1 MAEHTQKE
9 IDSAILGFSS
19 GNYTPASTSS
29 TPDNATAQAAA
40 KKVQAQA
47 TNTGRGNTSYA
58 RNEALATHQKLAA
71 QNTLSYTDI
80 ANAAYWNSTKG
91 RGHASTARNT
101 YMTSTPAA
109 RALEA
114 GLGKYGSTMEWYNN
128 IKSER
133 DKAKTALS
141 FLNDEK
147 KNRDTLNRAKATWA
161 AENWSRDE
169 VEEDDLDE
177 RISAAE
183 RALQMAEEEYGY
195 AKDYND
201 YELDS
206 AWEQNLLDNGIS
218 WGNAYGSTHQ
228 AQVGLQQQINNVYAE
243 LQRVQRENK
252 NAGIFGAG
260 MREEASAAK
269 VAELEAEYD
278 RLLEQQEMVDRRQ
291 KYALSKMSEDS
302 QAVARGQLRADFLLE
317 QDERTQ
323 QQGKAEFIEN
333 YTKGNTMGGVW
344 DALRSD
350 RSDFMPTNAWSQEQL
365 LKYQTLLGYGYED
378 RAREYA
384 AQTNKSINDTKME
397 EATQSKYEWG
407 YGADATGVGRA
418 LRTVAGTAATVA
430 TAPERL
436 ASYLNK
442 VQDVY
447 TTGVYTGEDRAQL
460 HDYAEAIASG
470 RAQAMNDRH
479 GTIDGK
485 GWGDLYQAIN
495 SVAQSMVYGNALGK
509 AGTLAIFFGQAADSG
524 FDEAIAR
531 GATGEQAALSGLL
544 SGAAE
549 VIAEK
554 IPLDNLLATDKAA
567 ARGLAKS
574 ILKQSGLEGAEE
586 GITSLMNT
594 FADKLVMGDKS
605 ALDQQIKELMAEGMS
620 YEDARAKTMRD
631 YANSVAWDVVIGA
644 VSGGISSGVQYGVD
658 AISPY
663 TDRYGADA
671 QTLIEEAKQI
681 KDKSGT
687 LRKAEAKVSKGKAI
701 SNATAKKLVT
711 TVNRSRVVDAVE
723 KQINARSPEIEQKT
737 ARSLANAVVAKS
749 RSERLTDNQ
758 RKLIEKNTELVT
770 EIEKDMSDSNPA
782 DWVKAIGVR
791 GAEAAVYGDRNVINA
806 QQQRDETMLN
816 SGEYAE
822 AKAANIEDGQ
832 DVQEYSEDFD
842 VVAEVFGNSNNYQS
856 FDEVWDSIKADTILT
871 EAQARN
877 AWETGKARLA
887 KTDMSPRL
895 TRKGTGNLSFEAV
908 SDGGVQYEAP
918 SAEETETFKRSAR
931 YQYLEAL
938 AKKIGV
944 DIVFFK
950 GGAEGINGKYQNGTV
965 YLAIDASPT
974 KYDTV
979 DGYVML
985 TAAHELIHYIRE
997 TSPARYAELKDFVTK
1012 HLIEQGKLENGKTLT
1027 ALIAAKRRAYANAG
1041 VELSVDAAVEEVI
1054 ADACEMML
1062 KDNMLVAELRGEN
1075 PGLHGMMSKWLK
1087 KFIAKVKAAF
1097 TGLDAHHAE
1106 AKGMMD
1112 SFDELQRIWNLGLT
1126 EAAQAEVM
1134 EQEGDFSPDHDGV
1147 VVDEAGEPV
1156 AMSTREG
1163 SVQLSIKTY
1172 EDSGRDAFRSYLEK
1186 CVASNRLTEAEMQEM
1201 LDGIEDI
1208 YQVCKEFKDEYA
1220 PFSKWSDAEVIR
1232 DTYGKPVFSVVTPN
1246 GDYKMNLDFSLVCR
1260 KRRTLD
1266 AVFNEMSKR
1275 GIIDD
1280 FELGQKSVVRINE
1293 IIRKHGFETACALCF
1308 VDAKRF
1314 RQAAMADSFVSL
1326 YNELVKSLVPEGR
1339 QGDITHFNF
1348 GGSALY
1354 DREAGKQGIDTWN
1367 NSELDFSHLRDVM
1380 KNYGKGTVEHKA
1392 AKYIMEHAEGRKLL
1406 FRGDFMSSAGFDEV
1420 KIKNKDILKLYN
1432 SKKGTGG
1439 PKAAF
1444 GDVQY
1449 MNEILSKSRSWTPGK
1464 AYDVGGVRVQ
1474 SFSDYVPRMVFDYV
1488 QMIYDLA
1495 AVQLPAHA
1503 YTKEA
1508 LFVKQFGLA
1517 GIKINMSLIPAI
1529 ADNGIAPGLDA
1540 RGNYVWAGES
1550 FDYAT
1555 AVEVQNAEGY
1565 TENCGTICVGVSD
1578 EHIRKLIDDPNIRM
1592 VIPYHKSGLNPIVA
1606 HMNRV
1611 AAFTDYTDKQRTKGS
1626 DGVAVKKDFD
1636 FNKQL
1641 HRMGADGDPKMVAQM
1656 YLDWCADN
1664 GYTPKFADFADSE
1677 NYYKLLIDFTVY
1689 DKSGMYVPQRAV
1701 KGVFPKKGDAFGTMS
1716 QLIRSGLE
1724 EDAVIE
1730 GRRDESIGSIVDEI
1744 ARSIPKAEAD
1754 IAEVQVAQAEGD
1766 VEAAYVRD
1774 ISGGKYAI
1782 KYPQF
1787 SEADIKKNSET
1798 LRSMDVVKT
1807 LSGDEFKDDGNRLF
1821 DKVTAFFNSLGNN
1834 VYSDVFGDVA
1844 LTRSSA
1850 RSDIRHGLTKNKIT
1864 SFAAIPEVIKNG
1876 TVIDYFKKDSN
1887 LERIVVAAPISISDE
1902 KYYMG
1907 VMLQRDK
1914 SSQRLYLHDVV
1925 IEKEPTSQTAEH
1937 LSTTG
1942 PLASEGKLY
1951 ITNILHKALGVNENT
1966 DAPRTL
1972 SIKDEAQSDRMLL
1985 ANTLYSAAQNDGER
1999 RRLNNYKAQIDVF
2012 EDIQQQLADA
2022 EDELSR
2028 AYRTGDKQAI
2038 AKAQRERN
2046 ALTEKL
2052 IRADKKLLE
2061 LQATKPLKELMA
2073 RVKQDTRRHTQRLSY
2088 ERRNKKELRD
2098 KIKKL
2103 HKDMTA
2109 QLLKP
2114 KENKYVPTPLLKT
2127 VAELLDEINLDSGR
2141 SEKIKAKMTEL
2152 SGQYQAIAKSNEYGY
2167 AFDNEVAGMIAQL
2180 QTVIAEK
2187 DDTSIYHMSKA
2198 ELEMV
2203 YNTMKAINHTV
2214 RESVKLIGV
2223 EENRNIF
2230 ELAKAMMKETGKAN
2244 PVASKLAN
2252 KYINAT
2258 LRPDVFFKRMGG
2270 YVKNSVWQFMG
2281 DMLNEAQ
2288 RKQTQL
2294 QMEGAAI
2301 FEELMRDTDA
2311 FDKMTDP
2318 KNLIDIGLE
2327 DESGKPVLVTMD
2339 IALKI
2344 YMDTMAEDN
2353 ARHFMSGGYTIPNMR
2368 EYYKGKVS
2376 DAFSRGSV
2384 TIHGFGPLLADL
2396 EHQLRS
2402 AETEEEQAEIKQKI
2416 EQAEADAATWVE
2428 TLRQN
2433 IFEQMGEYEMQWVSA
2448 AEKFFNQFSQRVLNE
2463 TTMAVYGFEKA
2474 TVPYYVPIHTDAA
2487 YRQAN
2492 FESISR
2498 DMSLENSGFM
2508 KQRVKASNPVLA
2520 EGIVDVINGQI
2531 DKVAKYAAMM
2541 PAIRNFQKVY
2551 GKSTS
2556 GFENS
2561 VQAAVRSKYGNEAL
2575 KYIENIITD
2584 LTSPRRTEGGL
2595 LGEFAD
2601 RLRGN
2606 LAQAALTVNPRVAL
2620 EQATSYPKA
2629 AVIVG
2634 YGPLLKAMRD
2644 IRSNP
2649 IKDAEVR
2656 AEIAQWT
2663 PLMWY
2668 RMKGYF
2674 DRDIGDLRNDK
2685 QMLDKVNNKLKFI
2698 TGWIEAVEGSTVG
2711 QMWYAA
2717 QYYVEDTTDLERG
2730 TDEFMQETAKI
2741 FNRIVEQTQANYTMF
2756 QRPDI
2761 LRNPNAIVKQLT
2773 MFMTERLQNAN
2784 MVFDAVGTYNAYVKD
2799 YRNGENDVTE
2809 EDVRRAKQTVVRTTS
2824 SLMAATAASVAFKL
2838 ATDALM
2844 YSMKG
2849 YRDDDEELTAESII
2863 GQAIENFFESI
2874 AGNFLWGSELF
2885 SIMRSVITGETYYGI
2900 SLGGVETFTDALN
2913 ALVKTIQEPTWENW
2927 KKSIKT
2933 GMQMLGIPLNN
2944 GIKIYNAIAYRIKDA
2959 QEDNYW
2965 GDFASEV
2972 KLTEEQRN
2980 KQLYKAVVNGDD
2992 KKVNRLFEYY
3002 GTEAEADA
3010 ALAKHIKTMYQNDEL
3025 SAEEAQAQLE
3035 DYASMSEYDAKLDI
3049 SKLTCKKETGIAYED
3064 LRQAFI
3070 DKQITEEQAVEYRAK
3085 YGLYDKS
3092 DAEKEVRQWACERET
3107 GYAYDDLP
3115 KYLASED
3122 ITKQQAI
3129 EYRMEYGGQDLEDA
3143 SVQVTKW
3150 MGEIETG
3157 IPYNKVEDYYRD
3169 GLVTYDELVDYY
3181 MKYWSYD
3188 ELKAIQVADKR
3199 AFIGTDERLEDASL
3213 AAVSGYYGYCE
3224 EANVDKYMYLTAYQ
3238 FCYAVRADKDAN
3250 GKSISG
3256 TALKKKLVYIDGLN
3270 LQSFQKTAI
3279 AKAIGITDKQL
3290 KKYKA
3295 AWL

>member
-1 MAEHTQKE
+1 MASR
-9 IDSAILGFSS
+9 DSEFAARIAATSS
-19 GNYTPASTSS
+19 APSQTTSTASTSAKS
-29 TPDNATAQAAA
+29 RDAEFIERMNKQGVTAQPYSIGFREMP
-40 KKVQAQA
+40 K
-47 TNTGRGNTSYA
+47 TSSSNSKESKA
-58 RNEALATHQKLAA
+58 FA
-71 QNTLSYTDI
+71 SYT
-80 ANAAYWNSTKG
+80 
-91 RGHASTARNT
+91 
-101 YMTSTPAA
+101 
-109 RALEA
+109 A
-114 GLGKYGSTMEWYNN
+114 GKQRYGSTAAWFNN

-133 DKAKTALS
+133 NKARTALFS
-141 FLNDEK
+141 LNDEK
-147 KNRDTLNRAKATWA
+147 KSRDTLNRAKATWA

-177 RISAAE
+177 RITAAE

-195 AKDYND
+195 AKYYND
-201 YELDS
+201 LEMDS
-206 AWEQNLLDNGIS
+206 AWEQNLRDQGIS
-218 WGNAYGSTHQ
+218 WGNAYTSTYQ
-228 AQVGLQQQINNVYAE
+228 AQAGLQRQIDNVYAE
-243 LQRVQRENK
+243 LQSAQRENK
-252 NAGIFGAG
+252 NAGVFGAG
-260 MREEASAAK
+260 MREEASAAR
-269 VAELEAEYD
+269 VAELEETYD
-278 RLLEQQEMVDRRQ
+278 RLLDQMEMVGRRNQ
-291 KYALSKMSEDS
+291 YALDMMTKDA
-302 QAVARGQLRADFLLE
+302 QAVERGQLRGDFLLE

-365 LKYQTLLGYGYED
+365 LEYQTLLGYGYED

-384 AQTNKSINDTKME
+384 AATNKSINDAKMK
-397 EATQSKYEWG
+397 EATAPKYEWG

-418 LRTVAGTAATVA
+418 LRTAAGTVATVA

-554 IPLDNLLATDKAA
+554 MPLDNLLATDKAA

-574 ILKQSGLEGAEE
+574 ILKQAGIEGAEE

-644 VSGGISSGVQYGVD
+644 VSGGVSSGVQYGVD

-671 QTLIEEAKQI
+671 RTLVDEARQI
-681 KDKSGT
+681 KDRSDT
-687 LRKAEAKVSKGKAI
+687 LRKAEKKVSKGKSI

-711 TVNRSRVVDAVE
+711 TVNRSRMVDAVE
-723 KQINARSPEIEQKT
+723 KQINTRSPEMEQKT

-749 RSERLTDNQ
+749 RSERMTDNWQ
-758 RKLIEKNTELVT
+758 KLISKNSALVS
-770 EIEKDMSDSNPA
+770 EIEKDMNDTKPA

-806 QQQRDETMLN
+806 RQQREQTLLN
-816 SGEYAE
+816 TGEYSE
-822 AKAANIEDGQ
+822 SKAANIEDGQ
-832 DVQEYSEDFD
+832 DVQEYSDDFD
-842 VVAEVFGNSNNYQS
+842 VVAEVFGNSNNFQS
-856 FDEVWDSIKADTILT
+856 FDEVWNTIKADTILT

-887 KTDMSPRL
+887 KTDMTPRL
-895 TRKGTGNLSFEAV
+895 TRRGTGKLRFEAV

-931 YQYLEAL
+931 YQYLAAL
-938 AKKIGV
+938 SKKIGV

-985 TAAHELIHYIRE
+985 TAAHELTHYIRE
-997 TSPARYAELKDFVTK
+997 ASPARYAELKDFVTK

-1027 ALIAAKRRAYANAG
+1027 ALIAAKRRAYADAG

-1062 KDNMLVAELRGEN
+1062 KDNTLVAELRGES

-1087 KFIAKVKAAF
+1087 KFMAKVKTAF
-1097 TGLDAHHAE
+1097 TGLEAYHAE

-1126 EAAQAEVM
+1126 DAAQAEVTEAEGESVPDFALKDDAEILHLKEQIVRAQEQLEQMQPVANITFDKEIPKQVSEKRSMLEGLLKSNKVIDSLVVGKVEFDTKRIGKGLTYARTDADIAGFLAVPAVIKRGVIIEYHPQHKGGKASTSQDVESWTIAAPVVLNGKRGNMGVIVQKTTGMFYKAHKVLMPDGSAFLLDEVNKKEKANPGPVHGATTSGRLDEPTRFASDTRISETNEKGKGKLSLKDDAYMSAVDTDDM
-1134 EQEGDFSPDHDGV
+1134 ETAQSM
-1147 VVDEAGEPV
+1147 VDEAAERAGYDIKAYHGTPNGTFTVFKDWQYFTED
-1156 AMSTREG
+1156 RE
-1163 SVQLSIKTY
+1163 Y
-1172 EDSGRDAFRSYLEK
+1172 A
-1186 CVASNRLTEAEMQEM
+1186 
-1201 LDGIEDI
+1201 DI
-1208 YQVCKEFKDEYA
+1208 YQNQGASSNGYKVTAQNPKTYSVFLKLSNVFDTRNPKEQRIFNDEFYRKWGNGA
-1220 PFSKWSDAEVIR
+1220 PLSERGLPDWTDGDDLIEFFEE
-1232 DTYGKPVFSVVTPN
+1232 N
-1246 GDYKMNLDFSLVCR
+1246 GYNY
-1260 KRRTLD
+1260 D
-1266 AVFNEMSKR
+1266 AVL
-1275 GIIDD
+1275 ID
-1280 FELGQKSVVRINE
+1280 
-1293 IIRKHGFETACALCF
+1293 
-1308 VDAKRF
+1308 
-1314 RQAAMADSFVSL
+1314 
-1326 YNELVKSLVPEGR
+1326 EG
-1339 QGDITHFNF
+1339 
-1348 GGSALY
+1348 
-1354 DREAGKQGIDTWN
+1354 
-1367 NSELDFSHLRDVM
+1367 
-1380 KNYGKGTVEHKA
+1380 
-1392 AKYIMEHAEGRKLL
+1392 
-1406 FRGDFMSSAGFDEV
+1406 
-1420 KIKNKDILKLYN
+1420 
-1432 SKKGTGG
+1432 GTGG
-1439 PKAAF
+1439 Y
-1444 GDVQY
+1444 GDAVNDRGISIVVKESSQ
-1449 MNEILSKSRSWTPGK
+1449 IKSADPVT
-1464 AYDVGGVRVQ
+1464 YD
-1474 SFSDYVPRMVFDYV
+1474 D
-1488 QMIYDLA
+1488 
-1495 AVQLPAHA
+1495 
-1503 YTKEA
+1503 
-1508 LFVKQFGLA
+1508 A
-1517 GIKINMSLIPAI
+1517 GN
-1529 ADNGIAPGLDA
+1529 
-1540 RGNYVWAGES
+1540 
-1550 FDYAT
+1550 
-1555 AVEVQNAEGY
+1555 
-1565 TENCGTICVGVSD
+1565 
-1578 EHIRKLIDDPNIRM
+1578 
-1592 VIPYHKSGLNPIVA
+1592 VIPLS
-1606 HMNRV
+1606 
-1611 AAFTDYTDKQRTKGS
+1611 QR
-1626 DGVAVKKDFD
+1626 
-1636 FNKQL
+1636 FNERQ
-1641 HRMGADGDPKMVAQM
+1641 P
-1656 YLDWCADN
+1656 
-1664 GYTPKFADFADSE
+1664 
-1677 NYYKLLIDFTVY
+1677 
-1689 DKSGMYVPQRAV
+1689 
-1701 KGVFPKKGDAFGTMS
+1701 
-1716 QLIRSGLE
+1716 
-1724 EDAVIE
+1724 
-1730 GRRDESIGSIVDEI
+1730 
-1744 ARSIPKAEAD
+1744 
-1754 IAEVQVAQAEGD
+1754 
-1766 VEAAYVRD
+1766 
-1774 ISGGKYAI
+1774 
-1782 KYPQF
+1782 
-1787 SEADIKKNSET
+1787 
-1798 LRSMDVVKT
+1798 
-1807 LSGDEFKDDGNRLF
+1807 
-1821 DKVTAFFNSLGNN
+1821 
-1834 VYSDVFGDVA
+1834 
-1844 LTRSSA
+1844 
-1850 RSDIRHGLTKNKIT
+1850 DIR
-1864 SFAAIPEVIKNG
+1864 
-1876 TVIDYFKKDSN
+1876 Y
-1887 LERIVVAAPISISDE
+1887 
-1902 KYYMG
+1902 
-1907 VMLQRDK
+1907 
-1914 SSQRLYLHDVV
+1914 
-1925 IEKEPTSQTAEH
+1925 
-1937 LSTTG
+1937 
-1942 PLASEGKLY
+1942 
-1951 ITNILHKALGVNENT
+1951 
-1966 DAPRTL
+1966 

-1985 ANTLYSAAQNDGER
+1985 ANTLMTAAQNDGER

-2012 EDIQQQLADA
+2012 ADIQQQLADA

-2028 AYRTGDKQAI
+2028 AYRAGDKQAI

-2180 QTVIAEK
+2180 QSVIAEK

-2230 ELAKAMMKETGKAN
+2230 ELAKAMMRETGKAN
-2244 PVASKLAN
+2244 PVANKLAN

-2327 DESGKPVLVTMD
+2327 DESGNPVLVTMD

-2384 TIHGFGPLLADL
+2384 TVHGFGPLLADL

-2402 AETEEEQAEIKQKI
+2402 AETEAEQDEIQQKI

-2433 IFEQMGEYEMQWVSA
+2433 IYEQMGEYELEWVSA

-2520 EGIVDVINGQI
+2520 EGIVDVVNGQI

-2561 VQAAVRSKYGNEAL
+2561 VQASVRSKYGNEAL

-2606 LAQAALTVNPRVAL
+2606 LAQAALSVNIRVAG
-2620 EQATSYPKA
+2620 EQMTSYPKA

-2644 IRSNP
+2644 IRNNP
-2649 IKDAEVR
+2649 VFDQTARE
-2656 AEIAQWT
+2656 EIAQWT

-2668 RMKGYF
+2668 RMQGYF
-2674 DRDIGDLRNDK
+2674 DRDIGDLRK
-2685 QMLDKVNNKLKFI
+2685 QDRLIKFLPK
-2698 TGWIEAVEGSTVG
+2698 WIEFVEGATVG

-2730 TDEFMQETAKI
+2730 TDEFMQETAKV

-2784 MVFDAVGTYNAYVKD
+2784 MVFDAVGTYNAYARD

-2809 EDVRRAKQTVVRTTS
+2809 EDVEQAKQTVVRTTS
-2824 SLMAATAASVAFKL
+2824 SLIAATAASVAFKL
-2838 ATDALM
+2838 VTDALL

-2849 YRDDDEELTAESII
+2849 YRDDDEELTAESIS
-2863 GQAIENFFESI
+2863 GQVIENFFESI

-2885 SIMRSVITGETYYGI
+2885 SVMRSVITGETYYGI

-2913 ALVKTIQEPTWENW
+2913 ALVKTIQEPTEENW

-2933 GMQMLGIPLNN
+2933 AMQMLGIPLNN
-2944 GIKIYNAIAYRIKDA
+2944 GIKIYNAIAYRVKDA

-2972 KLTEEQRN
+2972 KLTDEQRN

-3002 GTEAEADA
+3002 GTEADADA

-3049 SKLTCKKETGIAYED
+3049 SKLTCKKETGIAYEN
-3064 LRQAFI
+3064 LQQAFI

-3115 KYLASED
+3115 RYLASED

-3143 SVQVTKW
+3143 TVQVTKW

-3199 AFIGTDERLEDASL
+3199 TFIGTDERLEEASL

-3224 EANVDKYMYLTAYQ
+3224 EANVDKYTYLTAYQ
-3238 FCYAVRADKDAN
+3238 FCYAVRADKDEN

-3270 LQSFQKTAI
+3270 LQPFQKTAI

>member
-1 MAEHTQKE
+1 MGYEERLAFYNNVAEQNGQK
-9 IDSAILGFSS
+9 
-19 GNYTPASTSS
+19 ASTSS

-40 KKVQAQA
+40 KKVASQAS
-47 TNTGRGNTSYA
+47 NKGRGHESYT
-58 RNEALATHQKLAA
+58 RNSYLATHQP
-71 QNTLSYTDI
+71 LSFKELSD
-80 ANAAYWNSTKG
+80 AAYWNSTKG
-91 RGHASTARNT
+91 RGHASTAKNT
-101 YMTSTPAA
+101 YLTSTPAA

-141 FLNDEK
+141 LLNDEK
-147 KNRDTLNRAKATWA
+147 KSRDTLNRAKATWA

-169 VEEDDLDE
+169 AEEDDLDE

-195 AKDYND
+195 AKAYND

-228 AQVGLQQQINNVYAE
+228 AQAGLQQQINNVYAE

-252 NAGIFGAG
+252 NAGVFGAG
-260 MREEASAAK
+260 MREEASAAR

-350 RSDFMPTNAWSQEQL
+350 RSDFMPTNDWSQEQL
-365 LKYQTLLGYGYED
+365 MEYQTLLGYGYED

-384 AQTNKSINDTKME
+384 ATTNKSINDDKMK
-397 EATQSKYEWG
+397 EATAPKYEWG

-485 GWGDLYQAIN
+485 GWGDVYQAIN

-574 ILKQSGLEGAEE
+574 ILKQSGLEGTEE

-605 ALDQQIKELMAEGMS
+605 ALDQQTKQLMAEGMS
-620 YEDARAKTMRD
+620 YEDARSKTMRD

-644 VSGGISSGVQYGVD
+644 VSGAAGAGLQYGRD
-658 AISPY
+658 AVSAY
-663 TDRYGADA
+663 DGRYGADA
-671 QTLIEEAKQI
+671 QTIVNEAKQI

-770 EIEKDMSDSNPA
+770 EIENDMSDSKPA

-806 QQQRDETMLN
+806 RQQREENLLN
-816 SGEYAE
+816 SGEYSE
-822 AKAANIEDGQ
+822 TKAANIEDGQ

-842 VVAEVFGNSNNYQS
+842 VVAEVFGNSNNFQS
-856 FDEVWDSIKADTILT
+856 FDEVWNSIKADTILT
-871 EAQARN
+871 EAQART

-887 KTDMSPRL
+887 KTDMTPKL
-895 TRKGTGNLSFEAV
+895 TRRGTGKLSFEAV

-950 GGAEGINGKYQNGTV
+950 GGAEGINGKYLNGTV

-985 TAAHELIHYIRE
+985 TAAHELTHYIRE
-997 TSPARYAELKDFVTK
+997 ASPARYAELKDFVTK
-1012 HLIEQGKLENGKTLT
+1012 HLIEQGKLENGKTLA
-1027 ALIAAKRRAYANAG
+1027 ALIAAKRRAYADAG
-1041 VELSVDAAVEEVI
+1041 VELTVDAAVEEVI

-1062 KDNMLVAELRGEN
+1062 KDNMLVAELRGES

-1097 TGLDAHHAE
+1097 TGLDAYHAE

-1126 EAAQAEVM
+1126 DAAQAEVTEDGQSESKYSFAGRKSETADDSLYQQALDM
-1134 EQEGDFSPDHDGV
+1134 EKSGKSSEDIRKQTGWFKGMDGQWRYEIDDADMQFSSKGFFTNPDIVRFNELNEKFIYGTITEEELAEVQALSKNLKGVRKSPKYLREYIKHDELFKAYPELRNVEVAFDNLEGERAHYNARANKI
-1147 VVDEAGEPV
+1147 VVD
-1156 AMSTREG
+1156 
-1163 SVQLSIKTY
+1163 
-1172 EDSGRDAFRSYLEK
+1172 
-1186 CVASNRLTEAEMQEM
+1186 NRLRTNDEQLKDTIVHELQHAIQNIEGFSTGASPAYWQNRIDNGYAEE
-1201 LDGIEDI
+1201 
-1208 YQVCKEFKDEYA
+1208 
-1220 PFSKWSDAEVIR
+1220 
-1232 DTYGKPVFSVVTPN
+1232 
-1246 GDYKMNLDFSLVCR
+1246 
-1260 KRRTLD
+1260 
-1266 AVFNEMSKR
+1266 
-1275 GIIDD
+1275 
-1280 FELGQKSVVRINE
+1280 QKNKAI
-1293 IIRKHGFETACALCF
+1293 A
-1308 VDAKRF
+1308 
-1314 RQAAMADSFVSL
+1314 QADKK
-1326 YNELVKSLVPEGR
+1326 YNELWDSAPAELKNKMREINREKLAKNWDRVDELEAEIYDSEYADMYAAI
-1339 QGDITHFNF
+1339 GDADFDRRTARETEYEANANELYFNTA
-1348 GGSALY
+1348 GEVEARDTTTRRKLDAEQRKNTRPDI
-1354 DREAGKQGIDTWN
+1354 DREDVVFAG
-1367 NSELDFSHLRDVM
+1367 SSVDFFSAKDIKKSGD
-1380 KNYGKGTVEHKA
+1380 KNYV
-1392 AKYIMEHAEGRKLL
+1392 
-1406 FRGDFMSSAGFDEV
+1406 
-1420 KIKNKDILKLYN
+1420 
-1432 SKKGTGG
+1432 
-1439 PKAAF
+1439 
-1444 GDVQY
+1444 
-1449 MNEILSKSRSWTPGK
+1449 
-1464 AYDVGGVRVQ
+1464 
-1474 SFSDYVPRMVFDYV
+1474 
-1488 QMIYDLA
+1488 
-1495 AVQLPAHA
+1495 
-1503 YTKEA
+1503 
-1508 LFVKQFGLA
+1508 
-1517 GIKINMSLIPAI
+1517 
-1529 ADNGIAPGLDA
+1529 
-1540 RGNYVWAGES
+1540 
-1550 FDYAT
+1550 
-1555 AVEVQNAEGY
+1555 
-1565 TENCGTICVGVSD
+1565 
-1578 EHIRKLIDDPNIRM
+1578 
-1592 VIPYHKSGLNPIVA
+1592 
-1606 HMNRV
+1606 
-1611 AAFTDYTDKQRTKGS
+1611 
-1626 DGVAVKKDFD
+1626 
-1636 FNKQL
+1636 
-1641 HRMGADGDPKMVAQM
+1641 
-1656 YLDWCADN
+1656 
-1664 GYTPKFADFADSE
+1664 
-1677 NYYKLLIDFTVY
+1677 
-1689 DKSGMYVPQRAV
+1689 
-1701 KGVFPKKGDAFGTMS
+1701 
-1716 QLIRSGLE
+1716 
-1724 EDAVIE
+1724 
-1730 GRRDESIGSIVDEI
+1730 
-1744 ARSIPKAEAD
+1744 
-1754 IAEVQVAQAEGD
+1754 
-1766 VEAAYVRD
+1766 
-1774 ISGGKYAI
+1774 AI
-1782 KYPQF
+1782 KQQITQNQNKLN
-1787 SEADIKKNSET
+1787 SMESVADIKVSPKEIPTGRANILTWVMDKLSSWKNGVDRQGFGVIELSKNHINDGLDYLNTPAEYAAFLAVPRVLKRGVQIDAHKEHGGNQNKDSFT
-1798 LRSMDVVKT
+1798 FAAPVTINGVRGNMAVVVNYT
-1807 LSGDEFKDDGNRLF
+1807 
-1821 DKVTAFFNSLGNN
+1821 
-1834 VYSDVFGDVA
+1834 
-1844 LTRSSA
+1844 
-1850 RSDIRHGLTKNKIT
+1850 TKNRYHVHRILMPDG
-1864 SFAAIPEVIKNG
+1864 SAFV
-1876 TVIDYFKKDSN
+1876 FKEKTELTPDAKLSD
-1887 LERIVVAAPISISDE
+1887 ERILHPIGSVD
-1902 KYYMG
+1902 YN
-1907 VMLQRDK
+1907 V
-1914 SSQRLYLHDVV
+1914 SQ
-1925 IEKEPTSQTAEH
+1925 AER
-1937 LSTTG
+1937 
-1942 PLASEGKLY
+1942 KV
-1951 ITNILHKALGVNENT
+1951 K
-1966 DAPRTL
+1966 L

-1985 ANTLYSAAQNDGER
+1985 ANTLMTAAQNDGER

-2073 RVKQDTRRHTQRLSY
+2073 RVKQDTRRHTQRQQK
-2088 ERRNKKELRD
+2088 ERRGKKELRD
-2098 KIKKL
+2098 KIKRL
-2103 HKDMTA
+2103 HSQMST

-2114 KENKYVPTPLLKT
+2114 KENRYIPKPLLKT
-2127 VAELLDEINLDSGR
+2127 VAEILELVNLDSGR
-2141 SEKIKAKMTEL
+2141 SENLKAKLSDL
-2152 SGQYQAIAKSNEYGY
+2152 SGQYKAIADSNEYGY
-2167 AFDNEVAGMIAQL
+2167 AFDSTVADMIAQL
-2180 QTVIAEK
+2180 QKAVSEM
-2187 DDTSIYHMSKA
+2187 DDDSIYSMTQN
-2198 ELEMV
+2198 ELRMV
-2203 YNTMKAINHTV
+2203 YDTMKAINHTV

-2230 ELAKAMMKETGKAN
+2230 ELAKAMMSETGKAN

-2281 DMLNEAQ
+2281 DMLNDAQ

-2327 DESGKPVLVTMD
+2327 DESGNPVLVTID

-2384 TIHGFGPLLADL
+2384 TIHGFGPLLTDL
-2396 EHQLRS
+2396 THQLRS
-2402 AETEEEQAEIKQKI
+2402 AETEAEQAEIQQKI

-2433 IFEQMGEYEMQWVSA
+2433 IYEQMGEYELEWVSA

-2474 TVPYYVPIHTDAA
+2474 TVPYYVPIHTDSA

-2508 KQRVKASNPVLA
+2508 KARVEGAKNPMLA

-2606 LAQAALTVNPRVAL
+2606 LAQAALSVNIRVAG
-2620 EQATSYPKA
+2620 EQMTSYPKA

-2634 YGPLLKAMRD
+2634 YGPLLKAMRN
-2644 IRSNP
+2644 IRNNP
-2649 IKDAEVR
+2649 VIDQTARE
-2656 AEIAQWT
+2656 EIAQWT

-2668 RMKGYF
+2668 RMQGYF
-2674 DRDIGDLRNDK
+2674 DRDIGDLRK
-2685 QMLDKVNNKLKFI
+2685 QDRLIKFLPK
-2698 TGWIEAVEGSTVG
+2698 WIEFVEGSTVG

-2730 TDEFMQETAKI
+2730 TDEFMQETAKV

-2784 MVFDAVGTYNAYVKD
+2784 MVFDAVGTYNAYARD

-2809 EDVRRAKQTVVRTTS
+2809 EDVQQAKQTVVRTTS

-2838 ATDALM
+2838 ATDALL

-2849 YRDDDEELTAESII
+2849 YRDDDEELTAESIS
-2863 GQAIENFFESI
+2863 GQVIENFFESI

-2913 ALVKTIQEPTWENW
+2913 ALVKTIQEPTEENW

-2933 GMQMLGIPLNN
+2933 AMQMLGIPLNN

-2972 KLTEEQRN
+2972 KMTDERRAKLM
-2980 KQLYKAVVNGDD
+2980 YKANINEDVEKLQKLVQH
-2992 KKVNRLFEYY
+2992 Y
-3002 GTEAEADA
+3002 GTEADADA

-3049 SKLTCKKETGIAYED
+3049 SKLTCKKETGIAYEN
-3064 LRQAFI
+3064 LQQAFI

-3092 DAEKEVRQWACERET
+3092 DAAKEVRQWACERET
-3107 GYAYDDLP
+3107 GYAYDELP
-3115 KYLASED
+3115 RYLASED

-3143 SVQVTKW
+3143 TVQVTKW

-3181 MKYWSYD
+3181 MQYWSYD

-3238 FCYAVRADKDAN
+3238 FCYAVRADKDEN

-3270 LQSFQKTAI
+3270 LQPFQKTAI

>member
-1 MAEHTQKE
+1 MGHTFEQYYAQLSEANAAGYETVSEHKAAT
-9 IDSAILGFSS
+9 A
-19 GNYTPASTSS
+19 NPASA
-29 TPDNATAQAAA
+29 NAQAAA
-40 KKVQAQA
+40 KKVAAQA
-47 TNTGRGNTSYA
+47 TNKGRGHTSYA
-58 RNEALATHQKLAA
+58 RNEALAAHQKLAA
-71 QNTLSYTDI
+71 QNALTYEDLT
-80 ANAAYWNSTKG
+80 NAAYWNSTKG

-101 YMTSTPAA
+101 Y
-109 RALEA
+109 
-114 GLGKYGSTMEWYNN
+114 
-128 IKSER
+128 
-133 DKAKTALS
+133 LS
-141 FLNDEK
+141 
-147 KNRDTLNRAKATWA
+147 RP
-161 AENWSRDE
+161 
-169 VEEDDLDE
+169 
-177 RISAAE
+177 SAAE
-183 RALQMAEEEYGY
+183 ILKQTIAGSSFSEVQNLINGYKDAADKWSVASSKQRSLERLNPYEATGFNAYLSDIADYQKQMGDFQQLLEKYGITVNGTSVDASKYNQIYFDSLKGNSAGVSAEYVPANGLLKDSTTLDVDKYLSHVDAEEMQL
-195 AKDYND
+195 YN
-201 YELDS
+201 YLVANKPEE
-206 AWEQNLLDNGIS
+206 AEVFRRHLDNLVQQRMGEERAAQILDKYTAS
-218 WGNAYGSTHQ
+218 GRAVSRGAEAFKSGLAGAYNAVVATATGDDRNTSSSE
-228 AQVGLQQQINNVYAE
+228 YA
-243 LQRVQRENK
+243 
-252 NAGIFGAG
+252 
-260 MREEASAAK
+260 AA
-269 VAELEAEYD
+269 
-278 RLLEQQEMVDRRQ
+278 
-291 KYALSKMSEDS
+291 
-302 QAVARGQLRADFLLE
+302 QLRADLVSKG
-317 QDERTQ
+317 DEWWRTAGFDAMQ
-323 QQGKAEFIEN
+323 SI
-333 YTKGNTMGGVW
+333 GNMTPGV
-344 DALRSD
+344 
-350 RSDFMPTNAWSQEQL
+350 
-365 LKYQTLLGYGYED
+365 
-378 RAREYA
+378 
-384 AQTNKSINDTKME
+384 
-397 EATQSKYEWG
+397 
-407 YGADATGVGRA
+407 
-418 LRTVAGTAATVA
+418 VAGMVNPTAGMAVFGATSGTMA
-430 TAPERL
+430 YQDKL
-436 ASYLNK
+436 ADGWSA
-442 VQDVY
+442 QDARNYGLMV
-447 TTGVYTGEDRAQL
+447 GAS
-460 HDYAEAIASG
+460 EA
-470 RAQAMNDRH
+470 
-479 GTIDGK
+479 
-485 GWGDLYQAIN
+485 
-495 SVAQSMVYGNALGK
+495 ALGK
-509 AGTLAIFFGQAADSG
+509 VLGGIPALGGVKGGLLNKLTGNVNN
-524 FDEAIAR
+524 AIAKAILNGVGQIGSEALEEGLQTLIEPAIVSAIKGTPYDTPELKEVLYSAVL
-531 GATGEQAALSGLL
+531 GAVTAAGFNAPSV
-544 SGAAE
+544 AAE
-549 VIAEK
+549 A
-554 IPLDNLLATDKAA
+554 
-567 ARGLAKS
+567 
-574 ILKQSGLEGAEE
+574 
-586 GITSLMNT
+586 
-594 FADKLVMGDKS
+594 
-605 ALDQQIKELMAEGMS
+605 
-620 YEDARAKTMRD
+620 
-631 YANSVAWDVVIGA
+631 
-644 VSGGISSGVQYGVD
+644 VD
-658 AISPY
+658 ASSAY
-663 TDRYGADA
+663 KGRYGADA
-671 QTLIEEAKQI
+671 QTLVDEARQI
-681 KDKSGT
+681 KDRSDT

-723 KQINARSPEIEQKT
+723 KQINTRSTEMPEKT
-737 ARSLANAVVAKS
+737 ARSLANAIVAKS

-758 RKLIEKNTELVT
+758 RKLIEKNTELVS
-770 EIEKDMSDSNPA
+770 ELEKDMSDTKPA

-806 QQQRDETMLN
+806 RQQAEQTMLN
-816 SGEYAE
+816 SGEYSE

-842 VVAEVFGNSNNYQS
+842 VVAEVFGNSNNFQS
-856 FDEVWDSIKADTILT
+856 FDEVWNTIEADTILT
-871 EAQARN
+871 EAQART

-887 KTDMSPRL
+887 KTDITPKL
-895 TRKGTGNLSFEAV
+895 TRRGTGKLSFEAV

-938 AKKIGV
+938 AKNIGV

-950 GGAEGINGKYQNGTV
+950 GGADGINGKYQNGTV

-985 TAAHELIHYIRE
+985 TAAHELTHYIRE
-997 TSPARYAELKDFVTK
+997 ASPARYAELKDFVTK

-1027 ALIAAKRRAYANAG
+1027 ALIAAKRRAYADAG

-1054 ADACEMML
+1054 ADACELML
-1062 KDNMLVAELRGEN
+1062 KDNTLVLKLESEN
-1075 PGLHGMMSKWLK
+1075 RSLYGLISRWLNDLW
-1087 KFIAKVKAAF
+1087 AKVKEAF
-1097 TGLDAHHAE
+1097 IGLNGAYHAE
-1106 AKGMMD
+1106 AKAMMD

-1126 EAAQAEVM
+1126 DAAQAEVT
-1134 EQEGDFSPDHDGV
+1134 EAEGEFSPDHDGV
-1147 VVDEAGEPV
+1147 VTDDAGEPV

-1186 CVASNRLTEAEMQEM
+1186 CVASNKLTETEMQEM

-1266 AVFNEMSKR
+1266 AVFNEMTRR

-1314 RQAAMADSFVSL
+1314 RQAAMADSFVQL
-1326 YNELVKSLVPEGR
+1326 YNELVKSLVSEERLGE
-1339 QGDITHFNF
+1339 ITHFNF
-1348 GGSALY
+1348 GGNEGFRKA
-1354 DREAGKQGIDTWN
+1354 EAGKAGIDTLADKD
-1367 NSELDFSHLRDVM
+1367 LDFSHIREVM
-1380 KNYGKGTVEHKA
+1380 REYGRGTVEYKA
-1392 AKYIMEHAEGRKLL
+1392 AKYILENSAGRKLL

-1449 MNEILSKSRSWTPGK
+1449 MNEILSKSRSWTPAK

-1495 AVQLPAHA
+1495 AAQLPAHA

-1508 LFVKQFGLA
+1508 LFVKQFGLT

-1529 ADNGIAPGLDA
+1529 ADDGIAPGLDA

-1606 HMNRV
+1606 HMNKV

-1636 FNKQL
+1636 FNKEL
-1641 HRMGADGDPKMVAQM
+1641 HRMGTDGDPKLAAQM

-1689 DKSGMYVPQRAV
+1689 DKSGMYVPQREV
-1701 KGVFPKKGDAFGTMS
+1701 RGVFPKKDDAFGTMS

-1730 GRRDESIGSIVDEI
+1730 GRRDVSIGSIVDEI
-1744 ARSIPKAEAD
+1744 VRSIPKAEAD

-1766 VEAAYVRD
+1766 VEAAYARD

-1787 SEADIKKNSET
+1787 SEEDIKKNSET

-1807 LSGDEFKDDGNRLF
+1807 LSGDEFKSDGSRMLDRVIEFF
-1821 DKVTAFFNSLGNN
+1821 DSLGNN
-1834 VYSDVFGDVA
+1834 VYSDTFGDVA
-1844 LTRSSA
+1844 LTKSSA
-1850 RSDIRHGLTKNKIT
+1850 RSEIRHGLTRSKVAA
-1864 SFAAIPEVIKNG
+1864 FAALPEVITNG
-1876 TVIDYFKKDSN
+1876 VVIDSLDKGQG
-1887 LERIVVAAPISISDE
+1887 LERLVVAAPIIIGTD

-1907 VMLQRDK
+1907 VMLQRNTQ
-1914 SSQRLYLHDVV
+1914 SQRLYAHDVV
-1925 IEKEPTSQTAEH
+1925 IEKEPTALEAEH

-1942 PLASEGKLY
+1942 PATNSGKLY

-2012 EDIQQQLADA
+2012 ADIQQQLADA

-2028 AYRTGDKQAI
+2028 AYRAGDKQAI

-2073 RVKQDTRRHTQRLSY
+2073 RVKQDTRRHTQRLTY

-2281 DMLNEAQ
+2281 DMLNDAQ

-2311 FDKMTDP
+2311 FDKITDP

-2327 DESGKPVLVTMD
+2327 DESGNPVLVTMD

-2402 AETEEEQAEIKQKI
+2402 AETEAEQAEIQQKI

-2433 IFEQMGEYEMQWVSA
+2433 IYEQMGEYELEWVKA

-2620 EQATSYPKA
+2620 EQATSFPKA

-2644 IRSNP
+2644 IRNNP
-2649 IKDAEVR
+2649 VIDQTARE
-2656 AEIAQWT
+2656 EIAQWT

-2685 QMLDKVNNKLKFI
+2685 QMLNKVNNKLKFI

-2730 TDEFMQETAKI
+2730 TDEFMQETAKV

-2784 MVFDAVGTYNAYVKD
+2784 MVFDAVGTYNAYARD

-2809 EDVRRAKQTVVRTTS
+2809 EDVRQAKQTVVRTTS

-2849 YRDDDEELTAESII
+2849 YRDDDEELTAESIS
-2863 GQAIENFFESI
+2863 GQVIENFFESI

-2885 SIMRSVITGETYYGI
+2885 SVMRSVITGETYYGI

-2913 ALVKTIQEPTWENW
+2913 ALVKTIQEPTEENW

-2933 GMQMLGIPLNN
+2933 AMQMLGIPVNN

-3002 GTEAEADA
+3002 CTEADADA

-3025 SAEEAQAQLE
+3025 SEEEAQAQLE

-3049 SKLTCKKETGIAYED
+3049 SKLTCKKETGIAYEN
-3064 LRQAFI
+3064 LQQAFI

-3115 KYLASED
+3115 RYLASED

-3143 SVQVTKW
+3143 TVQVTKW

-3238 FCYAVRADKDAN
+3238 FCYAVRADKDEN

-3256 TALKKKLVYIDGLN
+3256 TALKKKLVYIESLN
-3270 LQSFQKTAI
+3270 LQPYQKTAV

-3295 AWL
+3295 PWL

>member
-1 MAEHTQKE
+1 ME
-9 IDSAILGFSS
+9 INKQATASAWRDPNWDGQPIYKDGG
-19 GNYTPASTSS
+19 GNK
-29 TPDNATAQAAA
+29 TPDTTTAQSAA

-47 TNTGRGNTSYA
+47 TNKGRGNTSYA
-58 RNEALATHQKLAA
+58 RNEALASHQNLAA

-101 YMTSTPAA
+101 YLTSSPVSS
-109 RALEA
+109 ALKI

-128 IKSER
+128 IKRELN
-133 DKAKTALS
+133 KARTALFS
-141 FLNDEK
+141 LNDEK
-147 KNRDTLNRAKATWA
+147 KNRNTMNRAKATWA

-169 VEEDDLDE
+169 VEDDDLDE

-195 AKDYND
+195 AKYYND
-201 YELDS
+201 LEMDS
-206 AWEQNLLDNGIS
+206 AWEQNLRDQGIS
-218 WGNAYGSTHQ
+218 WGNAYTSTYQ
-228 AQVGLQQQINNVYAE
+228 AQAGLQRQIDNVYAE
-243 LQRVQRENK
+243 LQSAQRENK
-252 NAGIFGAG
+252 NAGVFGAG
-260 MREEASAAK
+260 MREEASAAR
-269 VAELEAEYD
+269 VAELEETYD
-278 RLLEQQEMVDRRQ
+278 RLLDQMEMVGRRNQ
-291 KYALSKMSEDS
+291 YALDMMTKDA
-302 QAVARGQLRADFLLE
+302 QAVERGQLRGDFLLE

-323 QQGKAEFIEN
+323 QQGKAEFIDN

-365 LKYQTLLGYGYED
+365 LEYQTLLGYGYED

-384 AQTNKSINDTKME
+384 AATNKSINDAKMK
-397 EATQSKYEWG
+397 EATAPKYEWG

-418 LRTVAGTAATVA
+418 LRTAAGTVATVA

-554 IPLDNLLATDKAA
+554 MPLDNLLATDKAA

-574 ILKQSGLEGAEE
+574 ILKQAGIEGAEE

-644 VSGGISSGVQYGVD
+644 VSGGVSSGVQYGVD

-671 QTLIEEAKQI
+671 RTLVDEARQI
-681 KDKSGT
+681 KDRSDT
-687 LRKAEAKVSKGKAI
+687 LRKAEKKVSKGKSI

-711 TVNRSRVVDAVE
+711 TVNRSRMVDAVE
-723 KQINARSPEIEQKT
+723 KQINTRSPEMEQKT

-749 RSERLTDNQ
+749 RSERLTDNWQ
-758 RKLIEKNTELVT
+758 KLISKNSELVS
-770 EIEKDMSDSNPA
+770 EIKKDMNDTKPA

-806 QQQRDETMLN
+806 RQQREQTLLN
-816 SGEYAE
+816 TGEYSE

-832 DVQEYSEDFD
+832 DVQEYSDDFD
-842 VVAEVFGNSNNYQS
+842 VVAEVFGNSNNFQS
-856 FDEVWDSIKADTILT
+856 FDEVWNSIKADTILT
-871 EAQARN
+871 EAQART

-887 KTDMSPRL
+887 KTDMTPRL
-895 TRKGTGNLSFEAV
+895 TRRGTGKLSFEAV

-985 TAAHELIHYIRE
+985 TAAHELTHYIRE
-997 TSPARYAELKDFVTK
+997 ASPARYAELKDFVTK

-1027 ALIAAKRRAYANAG
+1027 ALIAAKRRAYADAG

-1054 ADACEMML
+1054 ADACELML
-1062 KDNMLVAELRGEN
+1062 KDNMLVAELRGET

-1087 KFIAKVKAAF
+1087 KFMAKVKAAF
-1097 TGLDAHHAE
+1097 TGLEAYHAE

-1126 EAAQAEVM
+1126 DAAQAEVTEAEGESVPDFALKDDAEILHLKEQIVRAQEQLEQMQPVANITFDKEIPKQVSEKRSMLEGLLKSNKVIDSLVVGKVEFDTKRIGKGLTYARTDADIAGFLAVPAVIKRGVIIEYHPQHKGGKASTSQDVESWTIAAPVVLNGKRGNMGVIVQKTTGMFYKAHKVLMPDGSAFLLDEVNKKEKANPGPVHGATTSGRLDEPTRFASDTRISETNEKGKGKLSLKDDAYMSAVDTGDM
-1134 EQEGDFSPDHDGV
+1134 ETAQSM
-1147 VVDEAGEPV
+1147 VDEAAERAGYD
-1156 AMSTREG
+1156 
-1163 SVQLSIKTY
+1163 IKAY
-1172 EDSGRDAFRSYLEK
+1172 HG
-1186 CVASNRLTEAEMQEM
+1186 
-1201 LDGIEDI
+1201 
-1208 YQVCKEFKDEYA
+1208 
-1220 PFSKWSDAEVIR
+1220 
-1232 DTYGKPVFSVVTPN
+1232 TPN
-1246 GDYKMNLDFSLVCR
+1246 GTFTVFRDWQYFTEDKEYADVYQNQGASSNGYKVTAQNPKTYSVLLKLSNVFDTRNPKEQRIFNDEFYR
-1260 KRRTLD
+1260 KWGNGAPLSERGLPDWTDGDDLIEFFEENGYKYD
-1266 AVFNEMSKR
+1266 AVL
-1275 GIIDD
+1275 ID
-1280 FELGQKSVVRINE
+1280 
-1293 IIRKHGFETACALCF
+1293 
-1308 VDAKRF
+1308 
-1314 RQAAMADSFVSL
+1314 
-1326 YNELVKSLVPEGR
+1326 EG
-1339 QGDITHFNF
+1339 
-1348 GGSALY
+1348 
-1354 DREAGKQGIDTWN
+1354 
-1367 NSELDFSHLRDVM
+1367 
-1380 KNYGKGTVEHKA
+1380 
-1392 AKYIMEHAEGRKLL
+1392 
-1406 FRGDFMSSAGFDEV
+1406 
-1420 KIKNKDILKLYN
+1420 
-1432 SKKGTGG
+1432 GTGG
-1439 PKAAF
+1439 Y
-1444 GDVQY
+1444 GDAVNDRGISIVVKESSQ
-1449 MNEILSKSRSWTPGK
+1449 IKSADPVT
-1464 AYDVGGVRVQ
+1464 YD
-1474 SFSDYVPRMVFDYV
+1474 
-1488 QMIYDLA
+1488 
-1495 AVQLPAHA
+1495 
-1503 YTKEA
+1503 
-1508 LFVKQFGLA
+1508 
-1517 GIKINMSLIPAI
+1517 
-1529 ADNGIAPGLDA
+1529 DNG
-1540 RGNYVWAGES
+1540 N
-1550 FDYAT
+1550 
-1555 AVEVQNAEGY
+1555 
-1565 TENCGTICVGVSD
+1565 
-1578 EHIRKLIDDPNIRM
+1578 
-1592 VIPYHKSGLNPIVA
+1592 VIPLS
-1606 HMNRV
+1606 
-1611 AAFTDYTDKQRTKGS
+1611 QR
-1626 DGVAVKKDFD
+1626 
-1636 FNKQL
+1636 FNERQ
-1641 HRMGADGDPKMVAQM
+1641 P
-1656 YLDWCADN
+1656 
-1664 GYTPKFADFADSE
+1664 
-1677 NYYKLLIDFTVY
+1677 
-1689 DKSGMYVPQRAV
+1689 
-1701 KGVFPKKGDAFGTMS
+1701 
-1716 QLIRSGLE
+1716 
-1724 EDAVIE
+1724 
-1730 GRRDESIGSIVDEI
+1730 
-1744 ARSIPKAEAD
+1744 
-1754 IAEVQVAQAEGD
+1754 
-1766 VEAAYVRD
+1766 
-1774 ISGGKYAI
+1774 
-1782 KYPQF
+1782 
-1787 SEADIKKNSET
+1787 
-1798 LRSMDVVKT
+1798 
-1807 LSGDEFKDDGNRLF
+1807 
-1821 DKVTAFFNSLGNN
+1821 
-1834 VYSDVFGDVA
+1834 
-1844 LTRSSA
+1844 
-1850 RSDIRHGLTKNKIT
+1850 DIR
-1864 SFAAIPEVIKNG
+1864 
-1876 TVIDYFKKDSN
+1876 Y
-1887 LERIVVAAPISISDE
+1887 
-1902 KYYMG
+1902 
-1907 VMLQRDK
+1907 
-1914 SSQRLYLHDVV
+1914 
-1925 IEKEPTSQTAEH
+1925 
-1937 LSTTG
+1937 
-1942 PLASEGKLY
+1942 
-1951 ITNILHKALGVNENT
+1951 
-1966 DAPRTL
+1966 

-1985 ANTLYSAAQNDGER
+1985 ANTLMTAAQNDGER

-2012 EDIQQQLADA
+2012 ADIQQQLADA

-2028 AYRTGDKQAI
+2028 AYRAGDKQAI

-2180 QTVIAEK
+2180 QSVIAEK

-2230 ELAKAMMKETGKAN
+2230 ELAKAMISETRKAN
-2244 PVASKLAN
+2244 PVRVKLGN
-2252 KYINAT
+2252 DYIT
-2258 LRPDVFFKRMGG
+2258 LHLRPDVFFKRMGG

-2281 DMLNEAQ
+2281 DMLNDAQ

-2301 FEELMRDTDA
+2301 FEELINKDEELKA
-2311 FDKMTDP
+2311 MTNP
-2318 KNLIDIGLE
+2318 KRLIDIGLK
-2327 DESGKPVLVTMD
+2327 DSNGNSVPVTMG

-2353 ARHFMSGGYTIPNMR
+2353 ARHMMYSGYTVPNIR
-2368 EYYKGKVS
+2368 DYYKDNTSSGFGIGTV
-2376 DAFSRGSV
+2376 RV
-2384 TIHGFGPLLADL
+2384 NGFGPLLADL

-2402 AETEEEQAEIKQKI
+2402 AETEAEQDEIKQKI

-2433 IFEQMGEYEMQWVSA
+2433 IYEQMGEYELEWVSA
-2448 AEKFFNQFSQRVLNE
+2448 AEKFFNQFSQSVLNE

-2508 KQRVKASNPVLA
+2508 KARVPAENPMLA
-2520 EGIVDVINGQI
+2520 EDLVDVVSRQI
-2531 DKVAKYAAMM
+2531 DNVAKYAAMM

-2556 GFENS
+2556 GFDSS
-2561 VQAAVRSKYGNEAL
+2561 VQAEVRSKFDDTAID
-2575 KYIENIITD
+2575 YIENIITD
-2584 LTSPRRTEGGL
+2584 LTSPRRSANKK
-2595 LGEFAD
+2595 LGALYD
-2601 RLRGN
+2601 KMRGN
-2606 LAQAALTVNPRVAL
+2606 VAKAALTLNVGSAL
-2620 EQATSYPKA
+2620 EQMSSYPKA
-2629 AVIVG
+2629 AAVVG
-2634 YGPLLKAMRD
+2634 YKPLLKAMQD
-2644 IRSNP
+2644 
-2649 IKDAEVR
+2649 IKDNPMRSEEAR
-2656 AEIAQWT
+2656 QEIAKWT

-2668 RMKGYF
+2668 RMQGYF
-2674 DRDIGDLRNDK
+2674 DRDFSDLRKDNK
-2685 QMLDKVNNKLKFI
+2685 MVGKVESKLGFMLNWLE
-2698 TGWIEAVEGSTVG
+2698 TVEGSTVG

-2730 TDEFMQETAKI
+2730 TDEFMQETAKV

-2761 LRNPNAIVKQLT
+2761 LRSPDRMTKSLT

-2784 MVFDAVGTYNAYVKD
+2784 MVLDAVGTYNAYARD
-2799 YRNGENDVTE
+2799 YRNGVSDVTE
-2809 EDVRRAKQTVVRTTS
+2809 DDVKQAKLAVARTGS
-2824 SLMAATAASVAFKL
+2824 SLIASSVMSVMFK
-2838 ATDALM
+2838 ALGGVLTYNM
-2844 YSMKG
+2844 LG
-2849 YRDDDEELTAESII
+2849 FRDEDDELTPESVMEQLVI
-2863 GQAIENFFESI
+2863 NFFSSI
-2874 AGNFLWGSELF
+2874 AGTFLLGNELF
-2885 SIMRSVITGETYYGI
+2885 SMVASLALKEPYYGV
-2900 SLGGVETFTDALN
+2900 SVGGVDLLENAVNSIMNVIKDIPDMIENGADGKIIWKACKALLQLFGIPAN
-2913 ALVKTIQEPTWENW
+2913 NTEKLVRAITYRAKDIQEGNGFWE
-2927 KKSIKT
+2927 
-2933 GMQMLGIPLNN
+2933 
-2944 GIKIYNAIAYRIKDA
+2944 
-2959 QEDNYW
+2959 
-2965 GDFASEV
+2965 FASEV
-2972 KLTEEQRN
+2972 KMTDERRAKLM
-2980 KQLYKAVVNGDD
+2980 YKAIINEDVEKLQKLVQQ
-2992 KKVNRLFEYY
+2992 Y

-3025 SAEEAQAQLE
+3025 NAEEAQAQLE

-3049 SKLTCKKETGIAYED
+3049 SKLTFEKEHGFAYEEMKQQYLAGAITDKDVVKFKTEYGDVNKSTAESDTNKWRMEKETGLAYNK
-3064 LRQAFI
+3064 I
-3070 DKQITEEQAVEYRAK
+3070 
-3085 YGLYDKS
+3085 S
-3092 DAEKEVRQWACERET
+3092 S
-3107 GYAYDDLP
+3107 
-3115 KYLASED
+3115 YLASGD
-3122 ITKQQAI
+3122 IDETTAAK
-3129 EYRMEYGGQDLEDA
+3129 YLMEYGGYESLEA
-3143 SVQVTKW
+3143 AEKKVSEW

-3157 IPYNKVEDYYRD
+3157 IPADQVEDYYADRMIDRD
-3169 GLVTYDELVDYY
+3169 FLINYY
-3181 MKYWSYD
+3181 MNYKWLFTEEY
-3188 ELKAIQVADKR
+3188 ANQVADKR
-3199 AFIGTDERLEDASL
+3199 DFIGTDDRLSDISVE
-3213 AAVSGYYGYCE
+3213 AVQIYNEYFAE
-3224 EANVDKYMYLTAYQ
+3224 EEVDKVTYRNTWK
-3238 FCYAVRADKDAN
+3238 FCNVERADKDEN
-3250 GKSISG
+3250 GKSISYS
-3256 TALKKKLVYIDGLN
+3256 AMDKKLEYIDGLN
-3270 LQSFQKTAI
+3270 LAPWQKTLLAMSMDI
-3279 AKAIGITDKQL
+3279 SEENI
-3290 KKYKA
+3290 KKRA
-3295 AWL
+3295 PWA

>member
-1 MAEHTQKE
+1 MGHTFEQYYAQLGEANAAGYETVSEHKAATAAT
-9 IDSAILGFSS
+9 S
-19 GNYTPASTSS
+19 ASTAK
-29 TPDNATAQAAA
+29 DAA
-40 KKVQAQA
+40 KKVAAQG
-47 TNTGRGNTSYA
+47 TNKGRGHTSYA
-58 RNEALATHQKLAA
+58 RNEALAAHQNLAA
-71 QNTLSYTDI
+71 QNTLSYQDL
-80 ANAAYWNSTKG
+80 AGAAYWNSTKG

-101 YMTSTPAA
+101 YLTGSPASRA
-109 RALEA
+109 RET
-114 GLGKYGSTMEWYNN
+114 GLGKYGSIMEWYNN

-133 DKAKTALS
+133 DKAANALS
-141 FLNDEK
+141 LLKDEK

-161 AENWSRDE
+161 AENWSRDD

-177 RISAAE
+177 QISAAE

-195 AKDYND
+195 AKEFND
-201 YELDS
+201 LELDS
-206 AWEQNLLDNGIS
+206 AWEQNLLDQGIS
-218 WGNAYGSTHQ
+218 WGNAYTSTYQ
-228 AQVGLQQQINNVYAE
+228 AQAGLQQQIDE
-243 LQRVQRENK
+243 LYKQIQGAQRENK
-252 NAGIFGAG
+252 NASMFGAG
-260 MREEASAAK
+260 QREEASGHRL
-269 VAELEAEYD
+269 AELEAAYD
-278 RLLEQQEMVDRRQ
+278 RLNEQMEMVSRRNQ
-291 KYALSKMSEDS
+291 YALEMMTKDSKAAE
-302 QAVARGQLRADFLLE
+302 RGKLRGDFLLA
-317 QDERTQ
+317 QDESTQ
-323 QQGKAEFIEN
+323 QQAKADFVEN

-344 DALRSD
+344 NALRAD
-350 RSDFMPTNAWSQEQL
+350 RSDYMPTNDWSQEQL
-365 LKYQTLLGYGYED
+365 LEYQTLLGYGYED

-384 AQTNKSINDTKME
+384 AKTNKSINDTKME
-397 EATQSKYEWG
+397 QATAPKYEWG
-407 YGADATGVGRA
+407 YGAEASGVGRA

-485 GWGDLYQAIN
+485 GWGDVYQAIN
-495 SVAQSMVYGNALGK
+495 SMAQSMVYGNALGS

-524 FDEAIAR
+524 FDEAIER
-531 GATGEQAALSGLL
+531 GASGEQAAKYGLL

-554 IPLDNLLATDKAA
+554 MPLDNLLATDKAA
-567 ARGLAKS
+567 ARGVVKS

-605 ALDQQIKELMAEGMS
+605 ALDQQINQLMAEGAS
-620 YEDARAKTMRD
+620 YDDARSKTMKD

-644 VSGGISSGVQYGVD
+644 VSGAAGAGLQYGRD
-658 AISPY
+658 AVSAY
-663 TDRYGADA
+663 DNRYGADA
-671 QTLIEEAKQI
+671 RTLVDEAKQI

-687 LRKAEAKVSKGKAI
+687 LRKAEARLSKGKAI

-723 KQINARSPEIEQKT
+723 KQINTRSTELPEKT
-737 ARSLANAVVAKS
+737 ARSLANAIVAKS

-758 RKLIEKNTELVT
+758 RKLIEKNTELVS
-770 EIEKDMSDSNPA
+770 EIEKDMSDSKPA

-806 QQQRDETMLN
+806 RQQAEQTMLN
-816 SGEYAE
+816 SGEYSE

-842 VVAEVFGNSNNYQS
+842 VVAEVFGNSNNFQN
-856 FDEVWDSIKADTILT
+856 FDEVWNTIKADTILT
-871 EAQARN
+871 EAQART

-887 KTDMSPRL
+887 KTDMTPKL
-895 TRKGTGNLSFEAV
+895 TRRGTGKLSFEAV

-985 TAAHELIHYIRE
+985 TAAHELTHYIRE
-997 TSPARYAELKDFVTK
+997 ASPARYAELKDFVTK

-1027 ALIAAKRRAYANAG
+1027 ALIAAKRRAYADADI
-1041 VELSVDAAVEEVI
+1041 ELSVDAAVEEVI
-1054 ADACEMML
+1054 ADACELML
-1062 KDNMLVAELRGEN
+1062 KDNTLVLKLESEN
-1075 PGLHGMMSKWLK
+1075 RSLYGLISRWLNDLW
-1087 KFIAKVKAAF
+1087 AKVKEAF
-1097 TGLDAHHAE
+1097 TGLDAYHAE

-1126 EAAQAEVM
+1126 DAAQAEVM
-1134 EQEGDFSPDHDGV
+1134 EAEGESVPGFALKDDAEILHLKEQIVRAQEQLDQMQ
-1147 VVDEAGEPV
+1147 PV
-1156 AMSTREG
+1156 ANITFDKEIPKQVSEKRSMLEG
-1163 SVQLSIKTY
+1163 LLK
-1172 EDSGRDAFRSYLEK
+1172 
-1186 CVASNRLTEAEMQEM
+1186 SN
-1201 LDGIEDI
+1201 
-1208 YQVCKEFKDEYA
+1208 K
-1220 PFSKWSDAEVIR
+1220 VI
-1232 DTYGKPVFSVVTPN
+1232 D
-1246 GDYKMNLDFSLVCR
+1246 SLVVGKVEFDT
-1260 KRRTLD
+1260 KRIGKGLTYARTD
-1266 AVFNEMSKR
+1266 ADIAGFLAVPTVIKR
-1275 GIIDD
+1275 GIVIEYHPQHKGGKASTSQDVESWTIAAPVVLNGKRGNMGVIVQKTTGMFYKAHKVLMPDGSAFLLDEVNKKEKANPGPVHGATTSGRLDEPTRFASDTRISETNEKGKGKLSLKDD
-1280 FELGQKSVVRINE
+1280 AVAAWTQARDIMQQRNDLQRRLEEFKTTDEYNTETDKFFKAVISGENQ
-1293 IIRKHGFETACALCF
+1293 ETAFAE
-1308 VDAKRF
+1308 
-1314 RQAAMADSFVSL
+1314 
-1326 YNELVKSLVPEGR
+1326 Y
-1339 QGDITHFNF
+1339 
-1348 GGSALY
+1348 
-1354 DREAGKQGIDTWN
+1354 REW
-1367 NSELDFSHLRDVM
+1367 E
-1380 KNYGKGTVEHKA
+1380 E
-1392 AKYIMEHAEGRKLL
+1392 
-1406 FRGDFMSSAGFDEV
+1406 
-1420 KIKNKDILKLYN
+1420 
-1432 SKKGTGG
+1432 
-1439 PKAAF
+1439 
-1444 GDVQY
+1444 
-1449 MNEILSKSRSWTPGK
+1449 RS
-1464 AYDVGGVRVQ
+1464 
-1474 SFSDYVPRMVFDYV
+1474 
-1488 QMIYDLA
+1488 
-1495 AVQLPAHA
+1495 
-1503 YTKEA
+1503 
-1508 LFVKQFGLA
+1508 
-1517 GIKINMSLIPAI
+1517 
-1529 ADNGIAPGLDA
+1529 
-1540 RGNYVWAGES
+1540 
-1550 FDYAT
+1550 
-1555 AVEVQNAEGY
+1555 GY
-1565 TENCGTICVGVSD
+1565 
-1578 EHIRKLIDDPNIRM
+1578 
-1592 VIPYHKSGLNPIVA
+1592 
-1606 HMNRV
+1606 
-1611 AAFTDYTDKQRTKGS
+1611 
-1626 DGVAVKKDFD
+1626 
-1636 FNKQL
+1636 
-1641 HRMGADGDPKMVAQM
+1641 AQM
-1656 YLDWCADN
+1656 
-1664 GYTPKFADFADSE
+1664 T
-1677 NYYKLLIDFTVY
+1677 
-1689 DKSGMYVPQRAV
+1689 
-1701 KGVFPKKGDAFGTMS
+1701 
-1716 QLIRSGLE
+1716 
-1724 EDAVIE
+1724 
-1730 GRRDESIGSIVDEI
+1730 
-1744 ARSIPKAEAD
+1744 
-1754 IAEVQVAQAEGD
+1754 
-1766 VEAAYVRD
+1766 
-1774 ISGGKYAI
+1774 
-1782 KYPQF
+1782 
-1787 SEADIKKNSET
+1787 ADIKR
-1798 LRSMDVVKT
+1798 L
-1807 LSGDEFKDDGNRLF
+1807 DEEYNRLF
-1821 DKVTAFFNSLGNN
+1821 DEYTRLNNEAEQEEKNAAIAKSGLDEDAYYQKQAVKEFGYTPYFYDAGYIVPNGRMLNFSGEKGKHYGMRGQDHRAIGTIYPSNISGSEAMLKFMGSGNVRIMAETPGVDIAVGVEPTKEQYSTIGKFVNDSIGNRYFSVDFTDSKGITVANLEYEGNFSATKVKADIKHYFETGEIRKQSTVQRFMYSLKDDAYMSAVDSGDMETAQRMVDEAAKAAG
-1834 VYSDVFGDVA
+1834 YTIGAYHGTPIKGITVFDPTKIGTTTDDGLFGHGFYFATNKLTADGYATPTGQTMPVFLNIKKAWWGHGYKVEDVA
-1844 LTRSSA
+1844 KELDMDERSLTTIKVNNASVVAPAGGQSRQFAAHLKEKGYDSVIVQHGKRDYEIVIFDNNKIKSA
-1850 RSDIRHGLTKNKIT
+1850 DPVTYDDAGNVIPLSQRFNERQPDIR
-1864 SFAAIPEVIKNG
+1864 
-1876 TVIDYFKKDSN
+1876 Y
-1887 LERIVVAAPISISDE
+1887 
-1902 KYYMG
+1902 
-1907 VMLQRDK
+1907 
-1914 SSQRLYLHDVV
+1914 
-1925 IEKEPTSQTAEH
+1925 
-1937 LSTTG
+1937 
-1942 PLASEGKLY
+1942 
-1951 ITNILHKALGVNENT
+1951 
-1966 DAPRTL
+1966 

-1985 ANTLYSAAQNDGER
+1985 ANTLMTAAQNDGER

-2012 EDIQQQLADA
+2012 ADIQQQLADA

-2028 AYRTGDKQAI
+2028 AYRTGDKAQI
-2038 AKAQRERN
+2038 AKAQKQRDI
-2046 ALTEKL
+2046 LTDKL

-2061 LQATKPLKELMA
+2061 LQATKPLKELLK
-2073 RVKQDTRRHTQRLSY
+2073 RVKQDTRRSTQRQQK
-2088 ERRNKKELRD
+2088 ERRGKKELRD
-2098 KIKKL
+2098 KIKRL
-2103 HKDMTA
+2103 HSQMST

-2114 KENKYVPTPLLKT
+2114 KENKYVPKELLKT
-2127 VAELLDEINLDSGR
+2127 VAEFLDLVNLDSGR

-2152 SGQYQAIAKSNEYGY
+2152 SGQYQAIAQSNEYGY
-2167 AFDNEVAGMIAQL
+2167 VFDANVADMISKL
-2180 QTVIAEK
+2180 QSRIAAK
-2187 DDTSIYHMSKA
+2187 DDTSIYNMSKA

-2301 FEELMRDTDA
+2301 FEELMRDTKA
-2311 FDKMTDP
+2311 FDEMTDP

-2353 ARHFMSGGYTIPNMR
+2353 ARHFMSGGYTVPNMR

-2384 TIHGFGPLLADL
+2384 TIHGFGPLLSDL

-2433 IFEQMGEYEMQWVSA
+2433 IFEQMGEYEMRWVEA

-2508 KQRVKASNPVLA
+2508 KQRVKASNPMLA

-2644 IRSNP
+2644 IKNNP
-2649 IKDAEVR
+2649 VIDQTARE
-2656 AEIAQWT
+2656 EIAQWT

-2730 TDEFMQETAKI
+2730 TDEFMQETAKV

-2784 MVFDAVGTYNAYVKD
+2784 MVFDAVGTYNAYARD

-2809 EDVRRAKQTVVRTTS
+2809 EDVRQAKQTVVRTTS

-2913 ALVKTIQEPTWENW
+2913 ALVKTMQEPTEENW

-2933 GMQMLGIPLNN
+2933 AMQMLGIPVNN

-2959 QEDNYW
+2959 QEGNGW

-2972 KLTEEQRN
+2972 KMTEERRA
-2980 KQLYKAVVNGDD
+2980 KQMYKAIINEDVD
-2992 KKVNRLFEYY
+2992 KLQKLVQQYK
-3002 GTEAEADA
+3002 TEAAADA

-3025 SAEEAQAQLE
+3025 SEKEARTQLM
-3035 DYASMSEYDAKLDI
+3035 DYASMSEYDAKL
-3049 SKLTCKKETGIAYED
+3049 A
-3064 LRQAFI
+3064 I
-3070 DKQITEEQAVEYRAK
+3070 DKLRF
-3085 YGLYDKS
+3085 
-3092 DAEKEVRQWACERET
+3092 EKEH
-3107 GYAYDDLP
+3107 GFAYDDMKQQYLEGAITD
-3115 KYLASED
+3115 KDVVRFKVDYGDVDEDDAAKEVNQWRMEKVTGLAYSKISSYLASGD
-3122 ITKQQAI
+3122 INETTAAK
-3129 EYRMEYGGQDLEDA
+3129 YLMDYGGYDSLEA
-3143 SVQVTKW
+3143 AEKKVSEW

-3157 IPYNKVEDYYRD
+3157 IPYDKVEDYYAEKLISR
-3169 GLVTYDELVDYY
+3169 DELINYY
-3181 MKYWSYD
+3181 MNYKWLFTEDYAN
-3188 ELKAIQVADKR
+3188 EVADKR
-3199 AFIGTDERLEDASL
+3199 DFIGTDDRLSDISV
-3213 AAVSGYYGYCE
+3213 AAVQIYNEYFAE
-3224 EANVDKYMYLTAYQ
+3224 EEVDKVTYRDTWKY
-3238 FCYAVRADKDAN
+3238 CNVVRADKDEN
-3250 GKSISG
+3250 GKSISYS
-3256 TALKKKLVYIDGLN
+3256 AMDKKLEYIDSLN
-3270 LQSFQKTAI
+3270 LSAWQKTLL
-3279 AKAIGITDKQL
+3279 AKSMDISEKNI
-3290 KKYKA
+3290 KKRA
-3295 AWL
+3295 PWA

>member
-1 MAEHTQKE
+1 MGYEERLAFYNNVAEQNGQK
-9 IDSAILGFSS
+9 
-19 GNYTPASTSS
+19 ASKSS

-40 KKVQAQA
+40 KKVASQAS
-47 TNTGRGNTSYA
+47 NKGRGNTSYA
-58 RNEALATHQKLAA
+58 RNEALATHQNLAA

-101 YMTSTPAA
+101 YLTSTPAA

-128 IKSER
+128 IKGER

-141 FLNDEK
+141 LLNDEK
-147 KNRDTLNRAKATWA
+147 KSRDTLNRAKATWA

-169 VEEDDLDE
+169 AEEDDLDE

-195 AKDYND
+195 AKAYND

-228 AQVGLQQQINNVYAE
+228 AQAGLQQQINNVYAE
-243 LQRVQRENK
+243 LQSAQRENK
-252 NAGIFGAG
+252 NAGVFGAG
-260 MREEASAAK
+260 MREEASAAR
-269 VAELEAEYD
+269 VAELEAEYE

-291 KYALSKMSEDS
+291 KYALSKMSEDN

-350 RSDFMPTNAWSQEQL
+350 RSDFMPTNDWSQEQL
-365 LKYQTLLGYGYED
+365 MEYQTLLGYGYED

-384 AQTNKSINDTKME
+384 AATNKSINDAKME
-397 EATQSKYEWG
+397 EATVPKYEWG

-485 GWGDLYQAIN
+485 GWGDVYQAIN

-605 ALDQQIKELMAEGMS
+605 ALDQQIKQLMAEGMS

-644 VSGGISSGVQYGVD
+644 VSGAAGAGLQYGRD
-658 AISPY
+658 AVSAY
-663 TDRYGADA
+663 DGRYGADA
-671 QTLIEEAKQI
+671 QTIVNEAKQI

-737 ARSLANAVVAKS
+737 ARSLSNAVVAKN
-749 RSERLTDNQ
+749 RGEKLTANQ
-758 RKLIEKNTELVT
+758 QKLIEKNSELVS
-770 EIEKDMSDSNPA
+770 EIEKDMSDSKPA

-806 QQQRDETMLN
+806 RQQREETMLN

-822 AKAANIEDGQ
+822 AKAANIEQGQ

-842 VVAEVFGNSNNYQS
+842 VVAEVFGNSNNYKS
-856 FDEVWDSIKADTILT
+856 FDEVWNSIKADTILT
-871 EAQARN
+871 EAQART
-877 AWETGKARLA
+877 AWEVGKAKLA
-887 KTDMSPRL
+887 KTDMTPKL
-895 TRKGTGNLSFEAV
+895 TRRGTGKLSFEAV

-931 YQYLEAL
+931 YQYLKAL

-950 GGAEGINGKYQNGTV
+950 GGAEGINGKYQGGTV

-985 TAAHELIHYIRE
+985 TAAHELTHYIRE
-997 TSPARYAELKDFVTK
+997 ASPARYAELKDFVTK

-1027 ALIAAKRRAYANAG
+1027 ALIAAKRRAYADAG
-1041 VELSVDAAVEEVI
+1041 VELTVDAAVEEVI
-1054 ADACEMML
+1054 ADACELML
-1062 KDNMLVAELRGEN
+1062 KDNMLVAELRGES

-1087 KFIAKVKAAF
+1087 KFMAKVKAAF
-1097 TGLDAHHAE
+1097 TGLDAYHAE

-1126 EAAQAEVM
+1126 EAAQAEVTEQGESEGKYSFAGRKAETADDSLYQQALDM
-1134 EQEGDFSPDHDGV
+1134 EKSGKDSEAIRRQTGWFKGMDGQWRYEIDDADMQFSRRGFFTNPDVLRFKELDDKFLYGTITNEELAEVQALSKALKGVRKSPKYLREYIKHDELFKAYPELRNVEVAFDNLEGERAHYNARANKI
-1147 VVDEAGEPV
+1147 VVD
-1156 AMSTREG
+1156 
-1163 SVQLSIKTY
+1163 
-1172 EDSGRDAFRSYLEK
+1172 
-1186 CVASNRLTEAEMQEM
+1186 NRLRTNDEQLKDTIVHELQHAIQNIEGFSTGASPAYWQNRIDNGYAEE
-1201 LDGIEDI
+1201 
-1208 YQVCKEFKDEYA
+1208 
-1220 PFSKWSDAEVIR
+1220 
-1232 DTYGKPVFSVVTPN
+1232 
-1246 GDYKMNLDFSLVCR
+1246 
-1260 KRRTLD
+1260 
-1266 AVFNEMSKR
+1266 
-1275 GIIDD
+1275 
-1280 FELGQKSVVRINE
+1280 QKNKAIAR
-1293 IIRKHGFETACALCF
+1293 
-1308 VDAKRF
+1308 
-1314 RQAAMADSFVSL
+1314 ADKK
-1326 YNELVKSLVPEGR
+1326 YNELWDSAPAELKNKMREINREKLAKNWDRVDELEAEIYDSEFADMYAAI
-1339 QGDITHFNF
+1339 GDADFDRRTARETEYDANANELYFNTA
-1348 GGSALY
+1348 GEVEARDTTTRRKLDAEQRKNTRPDI
-1354 DREAGKQGIDTWN
+1354 DREDVVFAEGTYARDMYGGKYSRKQPLTYNEGQNANGVFVHTELIDLEYSGSEFWTGRRIRAIFSMDDTEFSQFHQEIERLTKGLPYEGEEYVEPIPEVVIVQN
-1367 NSELDFSHLRDVM
+1367 GKGQAYQYEVELD
-1380 KNYGKGTVEHKA
+1380 A
-1392 AKYIMEHAEGRKLL
+1392 
-1406 FRGDFMSSAGFDEV
+1406 FMHG
-1420 KIKNKDILKLYN
+1420 
-1432 SKKGTGG
+1432 
-1439 PKAAF
+1439 
-1444 GDVQY
+1444 
-1449 MNEILSKSRSWTPGK
+1449 EILSKTEIGRRINVLSNYKGANQNGRQRYKT
-1464 AYDVGGVRVQ
+1464 VGVRTG
-1474 SFSDYVPRMVFDYV
+1474 RGG
-1488 QMIYDLA
+1488 A
-1495 AVQLPAHA
+1495 QL
-1503 YTKEA
+1503 
-1508 LFVKQFGLA
+1508 G
-1517 GIKINMSLIPAI
+1517 
-1529 ADNGIAPGLDA
+1529 
-1540 RGNYVWAGES
+1540 
-1550 FDYAT
+1550 
-1555 AVEVQNAEGY
+1555 GY
-1565 TENCGTICVGVSD
+1565 SSPDDTVGS
-1578 EHIRKLIDDPNIRM
+1578 
-1592 VIPYHKSGLNPIVA
+1592 
-1606 HMNRV
+1606 
-1611 AAFTDYTDKQRTKGS
+1611 
-1626 DGVAVKKDFD
+1626 
-1636 FNKQL
+1636 
-1641 HRMGADGDPKMVAQM
+1641 
-1656 YLDWCADN
+1656 
-1664 GYTPKFADFADSE
+1664 
-1677 NYYKLLIDFTVY
+1677 
-1689 DKSGMYVPQRAV
+1689 
-1701 KGVFPKKGDAFGTMS
+1701 
-1716 QLIRSGLE
+1716 
-1724 EDAVIE
+1724 
-1730 GRRDESIGSIVDEI
+1730 GRR
-1744 ARSIPKAEAD
+1744 
-1754 IAEVQVAQAEGD
+1754 
-1766 VEAAYVRD
+1766 
-1774 ISGGKYAI
+1774 
-1782 KYPQF
+1782 
-1787 SEADIKKNSET
+1787 
-1798 LRSMDVVKT
+1798 
-1807 LSGDEFKDDGNRLF
+1807 LSGTGAMGSGTPASNSPGNPQGNAQ
-1821 DKVTAFFNSLGNN
+1821 DTAAQSG
-1834 VYSDVFGDVA
+1834 
-1844 LTRSSA
+1844 
-1850 RSDIRHGLTKNKIT
+1850 II
-1864 SFAAIPEVIKNG
+1864 
-1876 TVIDYFKKDSN
+1876 
-1887 LERIVVAAPISISDE
+1887 
-1902 KYYMG
+1902 
-1907 VMLQRDK
+1907 
-1914 SSQRLYLHDVV
+1914 
-1925 IEKEPTSQTAEH
+1925 
-1937 LSTTG
+1937 
-1942 PLASEGKLY
+1942 GKF
-1951 ITNILHKALGVNENT
+1951 
-1966 DAPRTL
+1966 

-1985 ANTLYSAAQNDGER
+1985 ANTLYSAAQNDAER

-2022 EDELSR
+2022 EAELSR

-2038 AKAQRERN
+2038 AQAQRERN

-2073 RVKQDTRRHTQRLSY
+2073 RVKQDTRRHTQRLTY
-2088 ERRNKKELRD
+2088 ERRNKKDLRD

-2103 HKDMTA
+2103 HSQMST

-2180 QTVIAEK
+2180 QSVIAEK

-2203 YNTMKAINHTV
+2203 YNTMEAINHTV

-2230 ELAKAMMKETGKAN
+2230 ELAKAMMKETGKLN
-2244 PVASKLAN
+2244 PVRTKLGN
-2252 KYINAT
+2252 KYISAT
-2258 LRPDVFFKRMGG
+2258 MRPDVFFKRMGG

-2281 DMLNEAQ
+2281 DMLNDAQ

-2294 QMEGAAI
+2294 QMEGAQM
-2301 FEELMRDTDA
+2301 FEELMRDEKA
-2311 FDKMTDP
+2311 LKKMTDP

-2327 DESGKPVLVTMD
+2327 DANGNPVLVTMD

-2353 ARHFMSGGYTIPNMR
+2353 ARHMMSGGYTVPNMK

-2376 DAFSRGSV
+2376 DAYSLGAI

-2396 EHQLRS
+2396 QHQMHK
-2402 AETEEEQAEIKQKI
+2402 AETEQEQAEIQEKI
-2416 EQAEADAATWVE
+2416 DKAERDAADW
-2428 TLRQN
+2428 LSRIRQN
-2433 IFEQMGEYEMQWVSA
+2433 IYEQMGEYELAWVEA
-2448 AEKFFNQFSQRVLNE
+2448 AEKFFNGFSQRVLNE
-2463 TTMAVYGFEKA
+2463 TTMMVYGFEKA
-2474 TVPYYVPIHTDAA
+2474 TVPYYVPIHTDKA
-2487 YRQAN
+2487 YRQAS

-2508 KQRVKASNPVLA
+2508 KSRVEGAKNPMLA

-2551 GKSTS
+2551 GKSMA
-2556 GFENS
+2556 GFESS
-2561 VQAAVRSKYGNEAL
+2561 VQAEVRSKFRDDAID
-2575 KYIENIITD
+2575 YIENIITD
-2584 LTSPRRTEGGL
+2584 LTSPRNSESKRDEL
-2595 LGEFAD
+2595 FAK
-2601 RLRGN
+2601 LRGSV
-2606 LAQAALTVNPRVAL
+2606 ARSALRLNVGSAL
-2620 EQATSYPKA
+2620 EQMSSYPKA
-2629 AVIVG
+2629 ATVVG
-2634 YGPLLKAMRD
+2634 YGPLLKALKD
-2644 IRSNP
+2644 IKSNP

-2674 DRDIGDLRNDK
+2674 DRDFSDLRKDNM
-2685 QMLDKVNNKLKFI
+2685 MLGKVESKLNFALNWLE
-2698 TGWIEAVEGSTVG
+2698 TVEGATVG

-2717 QYYVEDTTDLERG
+2717 QYYVEDTTELERG
-2730 TDEFMQETAKI
+2730 TDEFMRETAKV
-2741 FNRIVEQTQANYTMF
+2741 FNRIVEQTQANYSMF

-2761 LRNPNAIVKQLT
+2761 LRDPSQMVKSLT
-2773 MFMTERLQNAN
+2773 MFMSERLQNAN
-2784 MVFDAVGTYNAYVKD
+2784 MVYDAVGTYNAYVKD
-2799 YRNGENDVTE
+2799 FKNGENDVTE
-2809 EDVRRAKQTVVRTTS
+2809 EDVKQAKLEVARTGS
-2824 SLMAATAASVAFKL
+2824 SLIASSVMSVMFK
-2838 ATDALM
+2838 ALGGVLTYNM
-2844 YSMKG
+2844 LG
-2849 YRDDDEELTAESII
+2849 FRDEDDELTPESVMEQLVI
-2863 GQAIENFFESI
+2863 NVFSSI
-2874 AGNFLWGSELF
+2874 AGTFLLGNELF
-2885 SIMRSVITGETYYGI
+2885 SIVASLALKEPYYGI
-2900 SLGGVETFTDALN
+2900 SVGGVDLLENAVNSVLN
-2913 ALVKTIQEPTWENW
+2913 AIKDIPDMIENGADGKIIWKACKALLQLFGIPANNTEKLVRAITYRAKDIQEGNGFWE
-2927 KKSIKT
+2927 
-2933 GMQMLGIPLNN
+2933 
-2944 GIKIYNAIAYRIKDA
+2944 
-2959 QEDNYW
+2959 
-2965 GDFASEV
+2965 FASEV
-2972 KLTEEQRN
+2972 KMTDERRAKLM
-2980 KQLYKAVVNGDD
+2980 YKAIINEDVEKLEKLVQHY
-2992 KKVNRLFEYY
+2992 K
-3002 GTEAEADA
+3002 TEAEADA

-3049 SKLTCKKETGIAYED
+3049 SKLTFEKEHGFAYEEMKQQYLAGTIDGKDVVKFKTEYGDADEDDAAKEVNQWRMEKETGLAYNK
-3064 LRQAFI
+3064 I
-3070 DKQITEEQAVEYRAK
+3070 
-3085 YGLYDKS
+3085 S
-3092 DAEKEVRQWACERET
+3092 S
-3107 GYAYDDLP
+3107 
-3115 KYLASED
+3115 YLASGD
-3122 ITKQQAI
+3122 IDETTAAK
-3129 EYRMEYGGQDLEDA
+3129 YLKEYGGYEDMA
-3143 SVQVTKW
+3143 SAEKKVSEW
-3150 MGEIETG
+3150 LGEIETG
-3157 IPYNKVEDYYRD
+3157 IPYDKVEDYYAEKLIGR
-3169 GLVTYDELVDYY
+3169 DELINYY
-3181 MKYWSYD
+3181 MNYKWLFT
-3188 ELKAIQVADKR
+3188 EEHANEVADKR
-3199 AFIGTDERLEDASL
+3199 DFIGTDDRL
-3213 AAVSGYYGYCE
+3213 
-3224 EANVDKYMYLTAYQ
+3224 
-3238 FCYAVRADKDAN
+3238 
-3250 GKSISG
+3250 KSISVAG
-3256 TALKKKLVYIDGLN
+3256 VAAYNEYLADAGIDKQTGFAAWDALHNMKGYENASGKWISANKHRLEYIDTLD
-3270 LQSFQKTAI
+3270 LQPWQKTLI
-3279 AKAIGITDKQL
+3279 ALAYGDDVDESYI
-3290 KKYKA
+3290 KKYA
-3295 AWL
+3295 PWA

>member
-1 MAEHTQKE
+1 MSNKDIIAARYDE
-9 IDSAILGFSS
+9 LS
-19 GNYTPASTSS
+19 GNNKPSTSA
-29 TPDNATAQAAA
+29 PDATTAQAAA

-47 TNTGRGNTSYA
+47 TNKGRGNTSYA
-58 RNEALATHQKLAA
+58 RNEALAAHQNLAA

-101 YMTSTPAA
+101 YLSSTPAF
-109 RALEA
+109 RALET

-128 IKSER
+128 IKNER
-133 DKAKTALS
+133 NKARTALFS
-141 FLNDEK
+141 LNDEK
-147 KNRDTLNRAKATWA
+147 KSRDTLNRAKATWA

-169 VEEDDLDE
+169 VEDDDLDE

-183 RALQMAEEEYGY
+183 RALQMVEEEYGY
-195 AKDYND
+195 AKYYND
-201 YELDS
+201 LEMDS
-206 AWEQNLLDNGIS
+206 AWEQNLLDQGIS
-218 WGNAYGSTHQ
+218 WGNAYTSTYQ
-228 AQVGLQQQINNVYAE
+228 AQAGLQKQIDNVYAE
-243 LQRVQRENK
+243 LQRAQRENK
-252 NAGIFGAG
+252 NAGVFGAG
-260 MREEASAAK
+260 MREEASAAR
-269 VAELEAEYD
+269 VAELEETYD
-278 RLLEQQEMVDRRQ
+278 RLLDQMEMVGRRNQ
-291 KYALSKMSEDS
+291 YALDMMTKDA
-302 QAVARGQLRADFLLE
+302 QAVERGQLLGDFLLE

-323 QQGKAEFIEN
+323 QQGKAEFIDN
-333 YTKGNTMGGVW
+333 YTKGNTMGDVW

-350 RSDFMPTNAWSQEQL
+350 RSDFMPTSAWSQEQM

-384 AQTNKSINDTKME
+384 AQTNKSINDAKIE
-397 EATQSKYEWG
+397 EAIAPKYEWG
-407 YGADATGVGRA
+407 YGADAGFLGRA
-418 LRTVAGTAATVA
+418 ARAAAGTVATVA

-460 HDYAEAIASG
+460 HDYAEAIAGG

-554 IPLDNLLATDKAA
+554 MPLDNLLATDKAA

-574 ILKQSGLEGAEE
+574 ILKQSGIEGAEE

-594 FADKLVMGDKS
+594 FADKLVMGDRS

-620 YEDARAKTMRD
+620 YEDARSKTMRD

-644 VSGGISSGVQYGVD
+644 VSGAAGAGLQYGRD
-658 AISPY
+658 AIRPY

-671 QTLIEEAKQI
+671 QTIVDEAKQV
-681 KDKSGT
+681 KEGAT
-687 LRKAEAKVSKGKAI
+687 KAKAAQARLDKGKSI

-711 TVNRSRVVDAVE
+711 TVNRSRMVDAVE
-723 KQINARSPEIEQKT
+723 KQINTRSPETEQKT
-737 ARSLANAVVAKS
+737 ARSLANAIVAKS

-758 RKLIEKNTELVT
+758 RKLIDKNTELVS
-770 EIEKDMSDSNPA
+770 ELEKDMSDTKPA
-782 DWVKAIGVR
+782 DWVKTIGVR
-791 GAEAAVYGDRNVINA
+791 GAEAAVYGDRDVINA
-806 QQQRDETMLN
+806 RQQREEALLN
-816 SGEYAE
+816 SGEYSE

-842 VVAEVFGNSNNYQS
+842 VVAEVFGNSNNFQS
-856 FDEVWDSIKADTILT
+856 FDEVWNTIKADTILT

-887 KTDMSPRL
+887 KMDMTPKL
-895 TRKGTGNLSFEAV
+895 TRRGTGKLSFEAV

-918 SAEETETFKRSAR
+918 SADETEAFKRSAR
-931 YQYLEAL
+931 YQYLAAL
-938 AKKIGV
+938 SKKIGV

-950 GGAEGINGKYQNGTV
+950 GGAEGINGKYQDGTV

-985 TAAHELIHYIRE
+985 TAAHELTHYIRE
-997 TSPARYAELKDFVTK
+997 ASPARYAELKDFVTK
-1012 HLIEQGKLENGKTLT
+1012 HLIEKGKLENGKTLT
-1027 ALIAAKRRAYANAG
+1027 ALIAAKRRAYADAG
-1041 VELSVDAAVEEVI
+1041 VELSVDAAVEEVV

-1062 KDNMLVAELRGEN
+1062 KDNDLVVQLNKERPSVYN
-1075 PGLHGMMSKWLK
+1075 NIRFFLK
-1087 KFIAKVKAAF
+1087 RFMAKVKAVFA
-1097 TGLDAHHAE
+1097 GLEAHHAE

-1112 SFDELQRIWNLGLT
+1112 SFNELQRIWNLGLS
-1126 EAAQAEVM
+1126 EAAENRKPRTVAEKRSALERKFAAFNRMVDEESQNPEALDYLNEEADALNAEEAEIRALELEEQRAQAGEVSVDYGRDANHIDNRTPGSVASRDVKAFQYDHPQLHEYFAAAARQLADEVQAAQM
-1134 EQEGDFSPDHDGV
+1134 QDNVQRGKKGGATYHGPVAQLVDMGLTKPRALQCLEDIINDKGAENYADAKRVEIVLNDMLSNGWRDMSRRNHEANAEYIAAKEEVTGGRDSNSWDAYLEDHMLSLLDGLTTEEELRREWEAGRGKFSRKLDVDNFDAKSYPVVELSAQERNLLQSEAITWHADKVGQIIRQTLGAVCYTYYFDADYNPVVIDKSEAVNIHERRDIYDKLNRRKTDRTDDRLGSRGRIDTSHLLSTERRADAGSNRNDGRYIRRERESNRGRNAKDNDGLQVSQINYPTLKSLSEQIEWLKGQINNSGVSKETKTEYRRELKQLRDEMTRRMPKMSLKDSEAEAKTAEEYFGTTYRISEAGYLLTNGKLLDFSGRHEGASGGYRTVDHRDIADAFGDGYGDDSYSGGMLKFMQSGNIRLSPESGGINLSVKPTKSQLSTLDRYISSFRGEVILDIDDANGDTIASIEYPRRTYSKRIINDIVAYFDDGV
-1147 VVDEAGEPV
+1147 IPLQPSELGQFRYSLKDEAYMSAVDAGDMETAQRMVDEAAE
-1156 AMSTREG
+1156 REG
-1163 SVQLSIKTY
+1163 YDIKAYHGTPNGTFTVFRDWQY
-1172 EDSGRDAFRSYLEK
+1172 FTEDREYA
-1186 CVASNRLTEAEMQEM
+1186 
-1201 LDGIEDI
+1201 DI
-1208 YQVCKEFKDEYA
+1208 YQNQGASSNGYKATAQKPKTYSVFLKLSNVFDTRNPKEQRIFNDEFYRKWGNGA
-1220 PFSKWSDAEVIR
+1220 PLSERGLPDWTDGDDLIEFFEE
-1232 DTYGKPVFSVVTPN
+1232 N
-1246 GDYKMNLDFSLVCR
+1246 GYNY
-1260 KRRTLD
+1260 D
-1266 AVFNEMSKR
+1266 AVL
-1275 GIIDD
+1275 ID
-1280 FELGQKSVVRINE
+1280 
-1293 IIRKHGFETACALCF
+1293 
-1308 VDAKRF
+1308 
-1314 RQAAMADSFVSL
+1314 
-1326 YNELVKSLVPEGR
+1326 EG
-1339 QGDITHFNF
+1339 
-1348 GGSALY
+1348 
-1354 DREAGKQGIDTWN
+1354 
-1367 NSELDFSHLRDVM
+1367 
-1380 KNYGKGTVEHKA
+1380 
-1392 AKYIMEHAEGRKLL
+1392 
-1406 FRGDFMSSAGFDEV
+1406 
-1420 KIKNKDILKLYN
+1420 
-1432 SKKGTGG
+1432 GTGG
-1439 PKAAF
+1439 Y
-1444 GDVQY
+1444 GDAVNDRGISIVVKESSQ
-1449 MNEILSKSRSWTPGK
+1449 IKSADPVT
-1464 AYDVGGVRVQ
+1464 YD
-1474 SFSDYVPRMVFDYV
+1474 D
-1488 QMIYDLA
+1488 
-1495 AVQLPAHA
+1495 
-1503 YTKEA
+1503 
-1508 LFVKQFGLA
+1508 A
-1517 GIKINMSLIPAI
+1517 GN
-1529 ADNGIAPGLDA
+1529 
-1540 RGNYVWAGES
+1540 
-1550 FDYAT
+1550 
-1555 AVEVQNAEGY
+1555 
-1565 TENCGTICVGVSD
+1565 
-1578 EHIRKLIDDPNIRM
+1578 
-1592 VIPYHKSGLNPIVA
+1592 VIPLS
-1606 HMNRV
+1606 
-1611 AAFTDYTDKQRTKGS
+1611 QR
-1626 DGVAVKKDFD
+1626 
-1636 FNKQL
+1636 FNERQ
-1641 HRMGADGDPKMVAQM
+1641 P
-1656 YLDWCADN
+1656 
-1664 GYTPKFADFADSE
+1664 
-1677 NYYKLLIDFTVY
+1677 
-1689 DKSGMYVPQRAV
+1689 
-1701 KGVFPKKGDAFGTMS
+1701 
-1716 QLIRSGLE
+1716 
-1724 EDAVIE
+1724 
-1730 GRRDESIGSIVDEI
+1730 
-1744 ARSIPKAEAD
+1744 
-1754 IAEVQVAQAEGD
+1754 
-1766 VEAAYVRD
+1766 
-1774 ISGGKYAI
+1774 
-1782 KYPQF
+1782 
-1787 SEADIKKNSET
+1787 
-1798 LRSMDVVKT
+1798 
-1807 LSGDEFKDDGNRLF
+1807 
-1821 DKVTAFFNSLGNN
+1821 
-1834 VYSDVFGDVA
+1834 
-1844 LTRSSA
+1844 
-1850 RSDIRHGLTKNKIT
+1850 DIR
-1864 SFAAIPEVIKNG
+1864 
-1876 TVIDYFKKDSN
+1876 Y
-1887 LERIVVAAPISISDE
+1887 
-1902 KYYMG
+1902 
-1907 VMLQRDK
+1907 
-1914 SSQRLYLHDVV
+1914 
-1925 IEKEPTSQTAEH
+1925 
-1937 LSTTG
+1937 
-1942 PLASEGKLY
+1942 
-1951 ITNILHKALGVNENT
+1951 
-1966 DAPRTL
+1966 

-1985 ANTLYSAAQNDGER
+1985 ANTLMTAAQNDGER

-2012 EDIQQQLADA
+2012 ADIQQQLADA

-2028 AYRTGDKQAI
+2028 AYRAGDKQAI

-2073 RVKQDTRRHTQRLSY
+2073 RVKQDTRRHTQSLAR
-2088 ERRNKKELRD
+2088 ERGNKRELRNK
-2098 KIKKL
+2098 IKTL
-2103 HKDMTA
+2103 HSQMTA

-2114 KENKYVPTPLLKT
+2114 KENKYVPKPLLKT

-2141 SEKIKAKMTEL
+2141 SEKIKAKLTEL

-2180 QTVIAEK
+2180 QSVIAEK

-2223 EENRNIF
+2223 EENRDIF
-2230 ELAKAMMKETGKAN
+2230 ELAKAMMNETGKAN

-2311 FDKMTDP
+2311 FEKMTDP

-2327 DESGKPVLVTMD
+2327 DESGNPVLVTMD

-2384 TIHGFGPLLADL
+2384 TIHGFGPMLADL

-2402 AETEEEQAEIKQKI
+2402 AETEAEQAEIQQKI

-2428 TLRQN
+2428 SLRQN
-2433 IFEQMGEYEMQWVSA
+2433 IYEQMGEYELEWVRA

-2474 TVPYYVPIHTDAA
+2474 TVPYYVPIHTDSA

-2551 GKSTS
+2551 GKSTT

-2584 LTSPRRTEGGL
+2584 LTSPRRTEGGM

-2606 LAQAALTVNPRVAL
+2606 LAQAALTVNPRVAI

-2629 AVIVG
+2629 AVVVG

-2649 IKDAEVR
+2649 VKDQTARE
-2656 AEIAQWT
+2656 EIAQWT

-2685 QMLDKVNNKLKFI
+2685 QMLSKVNNKLKFI

-2717 QYYVEDTTDLERG
+2717 QYYVEDTTELERG
-2730 TDEFMQETAKI
+2730 TDEFLQETAEV

-2809 EDVRRAKQTVVRTTS
+2809 EDVQQAKQTVVRTTS

-2838 ATDALM
+2838 AADALL

-2849 YRDDDEELTAESII
+2849 YRDDDEELTTESIVS
-2863 GQAIENFFESI
+2863 QVIENFFESI

-2933 GMQMLGIPLNN
+2933 AMQMLGIPVNN

-2972 KLTEEQRN
+2972 KLTDEQRN
-2980 KQLYKAVVNGDD
+2980 KQLYKAVISGDD
-2992 KKVNRLFEYY
+2992 KKVGRLFEYY

-3025 SAEEAQAQLE
+3025 NAEEAQAQLE

-3049 SKLTCKKETGIAYED
+3049 IKLTCKKETGIAYEN
-3064 LRQAFI
+3064 LQQAFI
-3070 DKQITEEQAVEYRAK
+3070 DKQITEAQAVEYRAK
-3085 YGLYDKS
+3085 YGLYDNS
-3092 DAEKEVRQWACERET
+3092 DAQKEVRQWACERET

-3115 KYLASED
+3115 RYLASED

-3129 EYRMEYGGQDLEDA
+3129 EYRMEYGGQSLEDA
-3143 SVQVTKW
+3143 TVTVTKW

-3157 IPYNKVEDYYRD
+3157 IPYNKVEDYFRD
-3169 GLVTYDELVDYY
+3169 GLVDYDYLVDYY

-3199 AFIGTDERLEDASL
+3199 AFIGTDERLEEASL

-3224 EANVDKYMYLTAYQ
+3224 EANVDKYVYLTAYQ
-3238 FCYAVRADKDAN
+3238 TCYDIRADKDEKGN
-3250 GKSISG
+3250 SISG

-3270 LQSFQKTAI
+3270 LQPYQKTAV

-3295 AWL
+3295 PWI